1 MTTEQQYIA
10 SLDIEASY
18 NLAKQMEDYRTNP
31 VLGYR
36 PAGSKAEFET
46 GEMLKSYMED
56 LGLSN
61 VRKDEIKVDGWEF
74 EKAVLAYAD
83 AAGERQEVQL
93 GAYQTDF
100 VTKGAETFQV
110 VYVGKG
116 GEKDYADKD
125 VAGKIVLA
133 EINQRDEWWIN
144 FPVYQAHEKGAKA
157 LIAVQVGGYGQVD
170 EKALNAQD
178 IAGPPE
184 AAAFSMSFED
194 SEKLKACLDEKGEIT
209 VTLDASSRVMRDVST
224 YNILGEIPG
233 KCSDRM
239 ILLSAHYD
247 SYFSGF
253 QDDNT
258 AVALMFGI
266 AKSLLES
273 GYQPNNTIVFCAM
286 AAEEWGV
293 IDSDFDWSAGA
304 YEQIFTAHPEWV
316 GKTLAFIN
324 FELPAYEFDTYTT
337 TYSAPEMFAMLD
349 YFANDYAYSP
359 EPEGCFADG
368 VLTEGYQTYTYSDDF
383 SYYAAGVPSTVNGF
397 LLQKDMETV
406 FPFYIDY
413 YHTQYDTPDTYNEAV
428 MRFNIAY
435 YGALAMYIDQ
445 MPAADL
451 DFTAQTARLTAAMDK
466 DVMAQAGADV
476 EAYQAALA
484 ELDEAATAMR
494 AKVVEVNRAYEAA
507 REAGDEAAMAQ
518 LRETGRTLTSRNLE
532 AFRYAQK
539 HLLGLMYERPIV
551 PHEAPQ
557 ETITLCEAIIDCL
570 KDGDPATAVDEYAWT
585 VNNVLEWYA
594 MYFSPEVITVQ
605 DDMNWGA
612 DNQDNLY
619 WGTDINFDKADVD
632 AATRSLYVRYDDK
645 GGDFT
650 EEIAIYEKAI
660 ETEKAKLAA
669 KVQAE
674 AEAMAGLAELL
685 K

>member
-18 NLAKQMEDYRTNP
+18 NLAKQMEAYRTNP

-125 VAGKIVLA
+125 VTGKIVLA

-157 LIAVQVGGYGQVD
+157 LIAVQIGGYGQVD

-233 KCSDRM
+233 RRSDRM

-258 AVALMFGI
+258 AVAMMLGI
-266 AKSLLES
+266 ARAFIKM
-273 GYQPNNTIVFCAM
+273 GYQPENTWVFCAM
-286 AAEEWGV
+286 AAEEWG
-293 IDSDFDWSAGA
+293 IADSKYDWSTGA
-304 YEQIFTAHPEWV
+304 YAEVFNVHPEWA
-316 GKTLAFIN
+316 GKVIGDFN
-324 FELPAYEFDTYTT
+324 FELPALSNGNLDGIRCTYEYKDFFEDTLKALPALSPAYPEGVLV
-337 TYSAPEMFAMLD
+337 SAPIE
-349 YFANDYAYSP
+349 
-359 EPEGCFADG
+359 
-368 VLTEGYQTYTYSDDF
+368 TWSDDF
-383 SYYAAGVPSTVNGF
+383 SVAISGIPSMVNEFSAGSFMT
-397 LLQKDMETV
+397 TH
-406 FPFYIDY
+406 
-413 YHTQYDTPDTYNEAV
+413 YHSQYDSDAYYNEAAY
-428 MRFNIAY
+428 RFHHELYGLLLMHLDSQSVAPLNFAEVFEQASASLDVLMCQKSGSRVTALLNLLGQTEEVAEEVYDRIYDINEAGVDSEQCREAENI
-435 YGALAMYIDQ
+435 LLKVFKM
-445 MPAADL
+445 
-451 DFTAQTARLTAAMDK
+451 AQDKYVRLTWEDAVVFPQEAAQNNLRYLKKAIRALKRKIPDAEAAFEALYEIDNNAYAFQFSKQVYERFTDYVLDQNSDRLQWGRGRIVHHENLYDLVAQLMDK
-466 DVMAQAGADV
+466 YHQGATDFANEIAELENV
-476 EAYQAALA
+476 AKRQKAYLRDDIEYMLQSTEKMLLLLQAA
-484 ELDEAATAMR
+484 
-494 AKVVEVNRAYEAA
+494 N
-507 REAGDEAAMAQ
+507 
-518 LRETGRTLTSRNLE
+518 
-532 AFRYAQK
+532 
-539 HLLGLMYERPIV
+539 ERLKNI
-551 PHEAPQ
+551 Q
-557 ETITLCEAIIDCL
+557 E
-570 KDGDPATAVDEYAWT
+570 K
-585 VNNVLEWYA
+585 N
-594 MYFSPEVITVQ
+594 
-605 DDMNWGA
+605 
-612 DNQDNLY
+612 
-619 WGTDINFDKADVD
+619 
-632 AATRSLYVRYDDK
+632 
-645 GGDFT
+645 
-650 EEIAIYEKAI
+650 
-660 ETEKAKLAA
+660 
-669 KVQAE
+669 
-674 AEAMAGLAELL
+674 
-685 K
+685 

>member
-36 PAGSKAEFET
+36 PAGSKAEFEN

-125 VAGKIVLA
+125 VTGKIVLA

-157 LIAVQVGGYGQVD
+157 LIAVQIGGYGQVD

-233 KCSDRM
+233 RRSDRM

-258 AVALMFGI
+258 AVAMMLGI
-266 AKSLLES
+266 ARAFIKM
-273 GYQPNNTIVFCAM
+273 GYQPENTWVFCAM
-286 AAEEWGV
+286 AAEEWG
-293 IDSDFDWSAGA
+293 IADSKYDWSTGA
-304 YEQIFTAHPEWV
+304 YAEVFNVHPEWA
-316 GKTLAFIN
+316 GKVIGDFN
-324 FELPAYEFDTYTT
+324 FELPALSNGNLDGIRCTYEYKDFFEDTLKTLPALSLAYPEGVLV
-337 TYSAPEMFAMLD
+337 SAPIE
-349 YFANDYAYSP
+349 
-359 EPEGCFADG
+359 
-368 VLTEGYQTYTYSDDF
+368 TWSDDF
-383 SYYAAGVPSTVNGF
+383 SVAISGIPSMVNEFSAGSFMT
-397 LLQKDMETV
+397 TH
-406 FPFYIDY
+406 
-413 YHTQYDTPDTYNEAV
+413 YHSQYDSDAYYNEAAY
-428 MRFNIAY
+428 RFHHELYGLLLMHLDSQSVAPLNFAEVFEQASASLDVLMCQKSGSRVTALLNLLGQTEEVAEEVYDRIYDINEAGVDSEQCREAENI
-435 YGALAMYIDQ
+435 LLKVFKM
-445 MPAADL
+445 
-451 DFTAQTARLTAAMDK
+451 AQDKYVRLTWEDAVVFPQEAAQNNLRYLKKAIRALKRKIPDAEAAFEALYEIDNNAYAFQFSKQVYERFTDYVLDQNSDRLQWGRGRIVHHENLYDLVAQLMDK
-466 DVMAQAGADV
+466 YHQGATDFANEIAELENV
-476 EAYQAALA
+476 AKRQKAYLRDDIEYMLQSTEKMLLLLQAA
-484 ELDEAATAMR
+484 
-494 AKVVEVNRAYEAA
+494 N
-507 REAGDEAAMAQ
+507 
-518 LRETGRTLTSRNLE
+518 
-532 AFRYAQK
+532 
-539 HLLGLMYERPIV
+539 ERLKNI
-551 PHEAPQ
+551 Q
-557 ETITLCEAIIDCL
+557 E
-570 KDGDPATAVDEYAWT
+570 K
-585 VNNVLEWYA
+585 N
-594 MYFSPEVITVQ
+594 
-605 DDMNWGA
+605 
-612 DNQDNLY
+612 
-619 WGTDINFDKADVD
+619 
-632 AATRSLYVRYDDK
+632 
-645 GGDFT
+645 
-650 EEIAIYEKAI
+650 
-660 ETEKAKLAA
+660 
-669 KVQAE
+669 
-674 AEAMAGLAELL
+674 
-685 K
+685 

>member
-18 NLAKQMEDYRTNP
+18 NLAKQMEAYRTNP

-125 VAGKIVLA
+125 VTGKIVLA

-157 LIAVQVGGYGQVD
+157 LIAVQIGGYGQVD

-233 KCSDRM
+233 RRSDRM

-258 AVALMFGI
+258 AVAMMLGI
-266 AKSLLES
+266 ARAFIKM
-273 GYQPNNTIVFCAM
+273 GYQPENTWVFCAM
-286 AAEEWGV
+286 AAEEWG
-293 IDSDFDWSAGA
+293 IADSKYDWSTGA
-304 YEQIFTAHPEWV
+304 YAEVFNVHPEWA
-316 GKTLAFIN
+316 GKVIGDFN
-324 FELPAYEFDTYTT
+324 FELPALSNGNLDGIRCTYEYKDFFEDTLKILPALSPAYPEGVLV
-337 TYSAPEMFAMLD
+337 SAPIE
-349 YFANDYAYSP
+349 
-359 EPEGCFADG
+359 
-368 VLTEGYQTYTYSDDF
+368 TWSDDF
-383 SYYAAGVPSTVNGF
+383 SVAISGIPSMVNEFSAGSFMT
-397 LLQKDMETV
+397 TH
-406 FPFYIDY
+406 
-413 YHTQYDTPDTYNEAV
+413 YHSQYDSDAYYNEAAY
-428 MRFNIAY
+428 RFHHELYGLLLMHLDRQSVAPLNFAEVFEQASASLDVLMCQKSGSRVTALLNLLGQTEEVAEEVYDRIYDINEAGVDSEECREAENI
-435 YGALAMYIDQ
+435 LLKVFKM
-445 MPAADL
+445 
-451 DFTAQTARLTAAMDK
+451 AQDKYVRLTWEDAVVFPQEAAQNNLRYLKKAIRALKRKIPDAEAAFEALYEIDNNAYAFQFSKQVYERFTDYVLDQNSDRLQWGRGRIVHHENLYDLVAQLMDK
-466 DVMAQAGADV
+466 YHQGATDFANEIAELEKV
-476 EAYQAALA
+476 AKRQKAYLRDDIEYMLQSTEKMLLLLQAA
-484 ELDEAATAMR
+484 
-494 AKVVEVNRAYEAA
+494 N
-507 REAGDEAAMAQ
+507 
-518 LRETGRTLTSRNLE
+518 
-532 AFRYAQK
+532 
-539 HLLGLMYERPIV
+539 ERLKNI
-551 PHEAPQ
+551 Q
-557 ETITLCEAIIDCL
+557 E
-570 KDGDPATAVDEYAWT
+570 K
-585 VNNVLEWYA
+585 N
-594 MYFSPEVITVQ
+594 
-605 DDMNWGA
+605 
-612 DNQDNLY
+612 
-619 WGTDINFDKADVD
+619 
-632 AATRSLYVRYDDK
+632 
-645 GGDFT
+645 
-650 EEIAIYEKAI
+650 
-660 ETEKAKLAA
+660 
-669 KVQAE
+669 
-674 AEAMAGLAELL
+674 
-685 K
+685 

>member
-18 NLAKQMEDYRTNP
+18 NLAKQMEAYRTNP

-125 VAGKIVLA
+125 VTGKIVLA

-157 LIAVQVGGYGQVD
+157 LIAVQIGGYGQVD

-233 KCSDRM
+233 RRSDRM

-258 AVALMFGI
+258 AVAMMLGI
-266 AKSLLES
+266 ARAFIKM
-273 GYQPNNTIVFCAM
+273 GYQPENTWIFCAM
-286 AAEEWGV
+286 AAEEWG
-293 IDSDFDWSAGA
+293 IADSKYDWSTGA
-304 YEQIFTAHPEWV
+304 YAEVFNVHPEWA
-316 GKTLAFIN
+316 GKVIGDFN
-324 FELPAYEFDTYTT
+324 FELPALSNGNLDGIRCTYEYKDFFEDTLKTLPALSPAYPEGVLV
-337 TYSAPEMFAMLD
+337 SAPIE
-349 YFANDYAYSP
+349 
-359 EPEGCFADG
+359 
-368 VLTEGYQTYTYSDDF
+368 TWSDDF
-383 SYYAAGVPSTVNGF
+383 SVAISGIPSMVNEFSAGSFMT
-397 LLQKDMETV
+397 TH
-406 FPFYIDY
+406 
-413 YHTQYDTPDTYNEAV
+413 YHSQYDSDAYYNEAAY
-428 MRFNIAY
+428 RFHHELYGLLLMHLDRQSVAPLNFAEVFEQASASLDVLMCQKSGSRVTALLNLLGQTEEVAEEVYDRIYDINEAGVDSEQCREAENI
-435 YGALAMYIDQ
+435 LLKVFKM
-445 MPAADL
+445 
-451 DFTAQTARLTAAMDK
+451 AQDKYVRLTWEDAVVFPQEAAQNNLRYLKKAIRALKRKIPDAEAAFEALYEIDNNAYAFQFSKQVYERFTDYVLDQNSDRLQWGRGRIVHHENLYDLVAQLMDK
-466 DVMAQAGADV
+466 YHQGATDFANEIAELENV
-476 EAYQAALA
+476 AKRQKAYLRDDIEYMLQSTEKMLLLLQAA
-484 ELDEAATAMR
+484 
-494 AKVVEVNRAYEAA
+494 N
-507 REAGDEAAMAQ
+507 
-518 LRETGRTLTSRNLE
+518 
-532 AFRYAQK
+532 
-539 HLLGLMYERPIV
+539 ERLKNI
-551 PHEAPQ
+551 Q
-557 ETITLCEAIIDCL
+557 E
-570 KDGDPATAVDEYAWT
+570 K
-585 VNNVLEWYA
+585 N
-594 MYFSPEVITVQ
+594 
-605 DDMNWGA
+605 
-612 DNQDNLY
+612 
-619 WGTDINFDKADVD
+619 
-632 AATRSLYVRYDDK
+632 
-645 GGDFT
+645 
-650 EEIAIYEKAI
+650 
-660 ETEKAKLAA
+660 
-669 KVQAE
+669 
-674 AEAMAGLAELL
+674 
-685 K
+685 

>member
-18 NLAKQMEDYRTNP
+18 NLAKQMEAYRTNP

-125 VAGKIVLA
+125 VTGKIVLA

-157 LIAVQVGGYGQVD
+157 LIAVQIGGYGQVD

-233 KCSDRM
+233 RRSDRM

-258 AVALMFGI
+258 AVAMMLGI
-266 AKSLLES
+266 ARAFIKM
-273 GYQPNNTIVFCAM
+273 GYQPENTWVFCAM
-286 AAEEWGV
+286 AAEEWG
-293 IDSDFDWSAGA
+293 IADSKYDWSTGA
-304 YEQIFTAHPEWV
+304 YAEVFNVHPEWA
-316 GKTLAFIN
+316 GKVIGDFN
-324 FELPAYEFDTYTT
+324 FELPALSNGNLDGIRCTYEYKDFFEDTLKTLPALSPAYPEGVLV
-337 TYSAPEMFAMLD
+337 SAPIE
-349 YFANDYAYSP
+349 
-359 EPEGCFADG
+359 
-368 VLTEGYQTYTYSDDF
+368 TWSDDF
-383 SYYAAGVPSTVNGF
+383 SVAISGIPSMVNEFSAGSFMT
-397 LLQKDMETV
+397 TH
-406 FPFYIDY
+406 
-413 YHTQYDTPDTYNEAV
+413 YHSQYDSDAYYNEAAY
-428 MRFNIAY
+428 RFHHELYGLLLMHLDRQSVAPLNFAEVFEQASASLDVLMCQKSGSRVTALLNLLGQTEEVSEEVYDRIYDINEAGVDSEQCREAENI
-435 YGALAMYIDQ
+435 LLKVFKM
-445 MPAADL
+445 
-451 DFTAQTARLTAAMDK
+451 AQDKYVRLTWEDAVVFPQEAAQNNLRYLKKAIRALKRKIPDAEAAFEALYEIDNNAYAFQFSKQVYERFTDYVLDQNSDRLQWGRGRIVHHENLYDLVAQLMDK
-466 DVMAQAGADV
+466 YHQGATDFANEIAELEKV
-476 EAYQAALA
+476 AKRQKAYLRDDIEYMLQSTEKMLLLLQAA
-484 ELDEAATAMR
+484 
-494 AKVVEVNRAYEAA
+494 N
-507 REAGDEAAMAQ
+507 
-518 LRETGRTLTSRNLE
+518 
-532 AFRYAQK
+532 
-539 HLLGLMYERPIV
+539 ERLKNI
-551 PHEAPQ
+551 Q
-557 ETITLCEAIIDCL
+557 E
-570 KDGDPATAVDEYAWT
+570 K
-585 VNNVLEWYA
+585 N
-594 MYFSPEVITVQ
+594 
-605 DDMNWGA
+605 
-612 DNQDNLY
+612 
-619 WGTDINFDKADVD
+619 
-632 AATRSLYVRYDDK
+632 
-645 GGDFT
+645 
-650 EEIAIYEKAI
+650 
-660 ETEKAKLAA
+660 
-669 KVQAE
+669 
-674 AEAMAGLAELL
+674 
-685 K
+685 

>member
-1 MTTEQQYIA
+1 MTIEQQYIA

-18 NLAKQMEDYRTNP
+18 NLAKQMEAYRTNP

-125 VAGKIVLA
+125 VTGKIVLA

-157 LIAVQVGGYGQVD
+157 LIAVQIGGYGQVD

-233 KCSDRM
+233 RRSDRM

-258 AVALMFGI
+258 AVAMMLGI
-266 AKSLLES
+266 ARAFIKM
-273 GYQPNNTIVFCAM
+273 GYQPENTWVFCAM
-286 AAEEWGV
+286 AAEEWG
-293 IDSDFDWSAGA
+293 IADSKYDWSTGA
-304 YEQIFTAHPEWV
+304 YAEVFNVHPEWA
-316 GKTLAFIN
+316 GKVIGDFN
-324 FELPAYEFDTYTT
+324 FELPALSNGNLDGIRCTYEYKDFFEDTLKTLPALSPAYPEGVLV
-337 TYSAPEMFAMLD
+337 SAPIE
-349 YFANDYAYSP
+349 
-359 EPEGCFADG
+359 
-368 VLTEGYQTYTYSDDF
+368 TWSDDF
-383 SYYAAGVPSTVNGF
+383 SVAISGIPSMVNEFSAGSFMT
-397 LLQKDMETV
+397 TH
-406 FPFYIDY
+406 
-413 YHTQYDTPDTYNEAV
+413 YHSQYDSDAYYNEAAY
-428 MRFNIAY
+428 RFHHELYGLLLMHLDSQSVAPLNFAEVFEQASASLDVLMCQKSGSRVTALLNLLGQTEEVAEEVYDRIYDINEAGVDSEQCREAENI
-435 YGALAMYIDQ
+435 LLKVFKM
-445 MPAADL
+445 
-451 DFTAQTARLTAAMDK
+451 AQDKYVRLTWEDAVVFPQEAAQNNLRYLKKAIRALKRKIPDAEAAFEALYEIDNNAYAFQFSKQVYERFTDYVLDQNSDRLQWGRGRIVHHENLYDLVAQLMDK
-466 DVMAQAGADV
+466 YHQGATDFSDEIV
-476 EAYQAALA
+476 ELEKVAKRQKAYLRDDIEYMLQSTEKMLLLLQAA
-484 ELDEAATAMR
+484 
-494 AKVVEVNRAYEAA
+494 N
-507 REAGDEAAMAQ
+507 
-518 LRETGRTLTSRNLE
+518 
-532 AFRYAQK
+532 
-539 HLLGLMYERPIV
+539 ERLKNI
-551 PHEAPQ
+551 Q
-557 ETITLCEAIIDCL
+557 E
-570 KDGDPATAVDEYAWT
+570 K
-585 VNNVLEWYA
+585 N
-594 MYFSPEVITVQ
+594 
-605 DDMNWGA
+605 
-612 DNQDNLY
+612 
-619 WGTDINFDKADVD
+619 
-632 AATRSLYVRYDDK
+632 
-645 GGDFT
+645 
-650 EEIAIYEKAI
+650 
-660 ETEKAKLAA
+660 
-669 KVQAE
+669 
-674 AEAMAGLAELL
+674 
-685 K
+685 

>member
-1 MTTEQQYIA
+1 MTTEQQYIE

-18 NLAKQMEDYRTNP
+18 NLAKKMEAYRTNP

-125 VAGKIVLA
+125 VTGKIVLA

-157 LIAVQVGGYGQVD
+157 LIAVQIGGYGQVD

-233 KCSDRM
+233 RRSDRM

-258 AVALMFGI
+258 AVAMMLGI
-266 AKSLLES
+266 ARAFIKM
-273 GYQPNNTIVFCAM
+273 GYQPENTWVFCAM
-286 AAEEWGV
+286 AAEEWG
-293 IDSDFDWSAGA
+293 IADSKYDWSTGA
-304 YEQIFTAHPEWV
+304 YAEVFNVHPEWA
-316 GKTLAFIN
+316 GKVIGDFN
-324 FELPAYEFDTYTT
+324 FELPALSNGNLDGIRCTYEYKDFFEDTLKTLPALSPAYPEGVLV
-337 TYSAPEMFAMLD
+337 SAPIE
-349 YFANDYAYSP
+349 
-359 EPEGCFADG
+359 
-368 VLTEGYQTYTYSDDF
+368 TWSDDF
-383 SYYAAGVPSTVNGF
+383 SVAISGIPSMVNEFSAGSFMT
-397 LLQKDMETV
+397 TH
-406 FPFYIDY
+406 
-413 YHTQYDTPDTYNEAV
+413 YHSQYDSDAYYNEAAY
-428 MRFNIAY
+428 RFHHELYGLLLMHLDSQSVAPLNFAEVFEQASASLDVLMCQKSGSRVTALLNLLGQTEEVAEEVYDRIYDINEAGVDSEQCREAENI
-435 YGALAMYIDQ
+435 LLKVFKM
-445 MPAADL
+445 
-451 DFTAQTARLTAAMDK
+451 AQDKYVRLTWEDAVVFPQEAAQNNLRYLKKAIRALKRKIPDAEAAFEALYEIDNNAYAFQFSKQVYERFTDYVLDQNSDRLQWGRGRIVHHENLYDLVAQLMDK
-466 DVMAQAGADV
+466 YHQGATDFANEIAELEKV
-476 EAYQAALA
+476 AKRQKAYLRDDIEYMLQSTEKMLLLLQAA
-484 ELDEAATAMR
+484 
-494 AKVVEVNRAYEAA
+494 N
-507 REAGDEAAMAQ
+507 
-518 LRETGRTLTSRNLE
+518 GRLKN
-532 AFRYAQK
+532 
-539 HLLGLMYERPIV
+539 I
-551 PHEAPQ
+551 Q
-557 ETITLCEAIIDCL
+557 E
-570 KDGDPATAVDEYAWT
+570 K
-585 VNNVLEWYA
+585 N
-594 MYFSPEVITVQ
+594 
-605 DDMNWGA
+605 
-612 DNQDNLY
+612 
-619 WGTDINFDKADVD
+619 
-632 AATRSLYVRYDDK
+632 
-645 GGDFT
+645 
-650 EEIAIYEKAI
+650 
-660 ETEKAKLAA
+660 
-669 KVQAE
+669 
-674 AEAMAGLAELL
+674 
-685 K
+685 

>member
-18 NLAKQMEDYRTNP
+18 NLAKQMEAYRTNP

-125 VAGKIVLA
+125 VTGKIVLA

-157 LIAVQVGGYGQVD
+157 LIAVQIGGYGQVD

-233 KCSDRM
+233 RRSDRM

-258 AVALMFGI
+258 AVAMMLGI
-266 AKSLLES
+266 ARAFIKM
-273 GYQPNNTIVFCAM
+273 GYQPENTWVFCAM
-286 AAEEWGV
+286 AAEEWG
-293 IDSDFDWSAGA
+293 IADSKYDWSTGA
-304 YEQIFTAHPEWV
+304 YAEVFNVHPEWA
-316 GKTLAFIN
+316 GKVIGDFN
-324 FELPAYEFDTYTT
+324 FELPALSNGNLDGIRCTYEYKDFFEDTLKTLPALSPAYPEGVLV
-337 TYSAPEMFAMLD
+337 SAPIE
-349 YFANDYAYSP
+349 
-359 EPEGCFADG
+359 
-368 VLTEGYQTYTYSDDF
+368 TWSDDF
-383 SYYAAGVPSTVNGF
+383 SVAISGIPSMVNEFSAGSFMT
-397 LLQKDMETV
+397 TH
-406 FPFYIDY
+406 
-413 YHTQYDTPDTYNEAV
+413 YHSQYDSDAYYNEAAY
-428 MRFNIAY
+428 RFHHELYGLLLMHLDSQSVAPLNFAEVFEQASASLDVLMCQKSGSRVTALLNLLGQTEEVAEEVYDRIYDINEAGVDSEQCREAENI
-435 YGALAMYIDQ
+435 LLKVFKM
-445 MPAADL
+445 
-451 DFTAQTARLTAAMDK
+451 AQDKYVRLTWEDAVVFPQEAAQNNLRYLKKAIRALKRKIPDAEAAFEALYEIDNNAYAFQFSKQVYERFTDYVLDQNSDRLQWGRGRIVHHENLYDLVAQLMDK
-466 DVMAQAGADV
+466 YHQGATDFANEIAELEKV
-476 EAYQAALA
+476 AKRQKAYLRDDIEYMLQSTEKMLLLLQAANERL
-484 ELDEAATAMR
+484 
-494 AKVVEVNRAYEAA
+494 KNI
-507 REAGDEAAMAQ
+507 
-518 LRETGRTLTSRNLE
+518 
-532 AFRYAQK
+532 QK
-539 HLLGLMYERPIV
+539 
-551 PHEAPQ
+551 
-557 ETITLCEAIIDCL
+557 
-570 KDGDPATAVDEYAWT
+570 K
-585 VNNVLEWYA
+585 N
-594 MYFSPEVITVQ
+594 
-605 DDMNWGA
+605 
-612 DNQDNLY
+612 
-619 WGTDINFDKADVD
+619 
-632 AATRSLYVRYDDK
+632 
-645 GGDFT
+645 
-650 EEIAIYEKAI
+650 
-660 ETEKAKLAA
+660 
-669 KVQAE
+669 
-674 AEAMAGLAELL
+674 
-685 K
+685 

>member
-18 NLAKQMEDYRTNP
+18 NLAKQMEAYRTNP

-125 VAGKIVLA
+125 VTGKIVLA

-157 LIAVQVGGYGQVD
+157 LIAVQIGGYGQVD

-233 KCSDRM
+233 RRSDRM

-258 AVALMFGI
+258 AVAMMLGI
-266 AKSLLES
+266 ARAFIKM
-273 GYQPNNTIVFCAM
+273 GYQPENTWVFCAM
-286 AAEEWGV
+286 AAEEWG
-293 IDSDFDWSAGA
+293 IADSKYDWSTGA
-304 YEQIFTAHPEWV
+304 YAEVFNVHPEWA
-316 GKTLAFIN
+316 GKVIGDFN
-324 FELPAYEFDTYTT
+324 FELPALSNGNLDGIRCTYEYKDFFEDTLKTLPALSPAYPEGVLV
-337 TYSAPEMFAMLD
+337 SAPIE
-349 YFANDYAYSP
+349 
-359 EPEGCFADG
+359 
-368 VLTEGYQTYTYSDDF
+368 TWSDDF
-383 SYYAAGVPSTVNGF
+383 SVAISGIPSMVNEFSAGSFMT
-397 LLQKDMETV
+397 TH
-406 FPFYIDY
+406 
-413 YHTQYDTPDTYNEAV
+413 YHSQYDSDAYYNEAAY
-428 MRFNIAY
+428 RFHHELYGLLLMHLDRQSVAPLNFAEVFEQASASLDVLMCQKSGSRVTALLNLLGQTEEVAEEVYDRIYDINEAGVDSEQCREAENILLKVFKMAQDKYVRLTWEDAVVFPQEAAQNNLRYLKKAIRALKRKIPDAEAAFEALYEIDNNAY
-435 YGALAMYIDQ
+435 AFQFSKQVYERFTDYVLDQNSDRLQWGRGRIVHHENLYDLVAQLMDKYHQGAT
-445 MPAADL
+445 
-451 DFTAQTARLTAAMDK
+451 DFANEIAELEKVAKRQKAYLRDDIEYMLQSTQKMLLLLQTANERLK
-466 DVMAQAGADV
+466 
-476 EAYQAALA
+476 
-484 ELDEAATAMR
+484 
-494 AKVVEVNRAYEAA
+494 N
-507 REAGDEAAMAQ
+507 
-518 LRETGRTLTSRNLE
+518 
-532 AFRYAQK
+532 
-539 HLLGLMYERPIV
+539 I
-551 PHEAPQ
+551 Q
-557 ETITLCEAIIDCL
+557 E
-570 KDGDPATAVDEYAWT
+570 K
-585 VNNVLEWYA
+585 N
-594 MYFSPEVITVQ
+594 
-605 DDMNWGA
+605 
-612 DNQDNLY
+612 
-619 WGTDINFDKADVD
+619 
-632 AATRSLYVRYDDK
+632 
-645 GGDFT
+645 
-650 EEIAIYEKAI
+650 
-660 ETEKAKLAA
+660 
-669 KVQAE
+669 
-674 AEAMAGLAELL
+674 
-685 K
+685 

>member
-18 NLAKQMEDYRTNP
+18 NLAKQMEAYRTNP

-83 AAGERQEVQL
+83 AAGARQEVQL

-125 VAGKIVLA
+125 VTGKIVLA

-157 LIAVQVGGYGQVD
+157 LIAVQIGGYGQVD

-233 KCSDRM
+233 RRSDRM

-258 AVALMFGI
+258 AVAMMLGI
-266 AKSLLES
+266 ARAFIKM
-273 GYQPNNTIVFCAM
+273 GYQPENTWVFCAM
-286 AAEEWGV
+286 AAEEWG
-293 IDSDFDWSAGA
+293 IADSKYDWSTGA
-304 YEQIFTAHPEWV
+304 YAEVFNVHPEWA
-316 GKTLAFIN
+316 GKVIGDFN
-324 FELPAYEFDTYTT
+324 FELPALSNGNLDGIRCTYEYKDFFEDTLKTLPALSPAYPEGVLV
-337 TYSAPEMFAMLD
+337 SAPIE
-349 YFANDYAYSP
+349 
-359 EPEGCFADG
+359 
-368 VLTEGYQTYTYSDDF
+368 TWSDDF
-383 SYYAAGVPSTVNGF
+383 SVAISGIPSMVNEFSAGSFMT
-397 LLQKDMETV
+397 TH
-406 FPFYIDY
+406 
-413 YHTQYDTPDTYNEAV
+413 YHSQYDSDAYYNEAAY
-428 MRFNIAY
+428 RFHHELYGLLLMHLDSQSVAPLNFAEVFEQASASLDVLMCQKSGSRVTALLNLLGQTEEVAEEVYDRIYDINEAGVDSEQCREAENI
-435 YGALAMYIDQ
+435 LLKVFKM
-445 MPAADL
+445 
-451 DFTAQTARLTAAMDK
+451 AQDKYVRLTWEDAVVFPQEAAQNNLRYLKKAIRALKRKIPDAEAAFEALYEIDNNAYAFQFSKQVYERFTDYVLDQNSDRLQWGRGRIVHHENLYDLVAQLMDK
-466 DVMAQAGADV
+466 YHQGATDFANEIAELEKV
-476 EAYQAALA
+476 AKRQKAYLRDDIEYMLQSTEKMLLLLQAA
-484 ELDEAATAMR
+484 
-494 AKVVEVNRAYEAA
+494 N
-507 REAGDEAAMAQ
+507 
-518 LRETGRTLTSRNLE
+518 
-532 AFRYAQK
+532 
-539 HLLGLMYERPIV
+539 ERLKNI
-551 PHEAPQ
+551 Q
-557 ETITLCEAIIDCL
+557 E
-570 KDGDPATAVDEYAWT
+570 K
-585 VNNVLEWYA
+585 N
-594 MYFSPEVITVQ
+594 
-605 DDMNWGA
+605 
-612 DNQDNLY
+612 
-619 WGTDINFDKADVD
+619 
-632 AATRSLYVRYDDK
+632 
-645 GGDFT
+645 
-650 EEIAIYEKAI
+650 
-660 ETEKAKLAA
+660 
-669 KVQAE
+669 
-674 AEAMAGLAELL
+674 
-685 K
+685 

>member
-18 NLAKQMEDYRTNP
+18 NLAKQMEAYRTNP

-125 VAGKIVLA
+125 VTGKIVLA

-157 LIAVQVGGYGQVD
+157 LIAVQIGGYGQVD

-233 KCSDRM
+233 RRSDRM

-258 AVALMFGI
+258 AVAMMLGI
-266 AKSLLES
+266 ARAFIKM
-273 GYQPNNTIVFCAM
+273 GYQPENTWVFCAM
-286 AAEEWGV
+286 AAEEWG
-293 IDSDFDWSAGA
+293 IADSKYDWSTGA
-304 YEQIFTAHPEWV
+304 YAEVFNVHPEWA
-316 GKTLAFIN
+316 GKVIGDFN
-324 FELPAYEFDTYTT
+324 FELPALSNGNLDGIRCTYEYKDFFEDTLKTLPALSPAYPEGVLV
-337 TYSAPEMFAMLD
+337 SAPIE
-349 YFANDYAYSP
+349 
-359 EPEGCFADG
+359 
-368 VLTEGYQTYTYSDDF
+368 TWSDDF
-383 SYYAAGVPSTVNGF
+383 SVAISGIPSMVNEFSAGSFMSTH
-397 LLQKDMETV
+397 
-406 FPFYIDY
+406 
-413 YHTQYDTPDTYNEAV
+413 YHSQYDSDAYYNEAAY
-428 MRFNIAY
+428 RFHHELYGLLLMHLDSQSVAPLNFAEVFEQASASLDVLMCQKSGSRVTALLNLLGQTEEVAEEVYDRIYDINEAGVDSEQCREAENI
-435 YGALAMYIDQ
+435 LLKVFKM
-445 MPAADL
+445 
-451 DFTAQTARLTAAMDK
+451 AQDKYVRLTWEDAVVFPQEAAQNNLRYLKKAIRALKRKIPDAEAAFEALYEIDNNAYAFQFSKQVYERFTDYVLDQNSDRLQWGRGRIVHHENLYDLVAQLMDK
-466 DVMAQAGADV
+466 YHQGATDFANEIAELEKV
-476 EAYQAALA
+476 AKRQKAYLRDDIEYMLQSTEKMLLLLQAA
-484 ELDEAATAMR
+484 
-494 AKVVEVNRAYEAA
+494 N
-507 REAGDEAAMAQ
+507 
-518 LRETGRTLTSRNLE
+518 
-532 AFRYAQK
+532 
-539 HLLGLMYERPIV
+539 ERLKNI
-551 PHEAPQ
+551 Q
-557 ETITLCEAIIDCL
+557 E
-570 KDGDPATAVDEYAWT
+570 K
-585 VNNVLEWYA
+585 N
-594 MYFSPEVITVQ
+594 
-605 DDMNWGA
+605 
-612 DNQDNLY
+612 
-619 WGTDINFDKADVD
+619 
-632 AATRSLYVRYDDK
+632 
-645 GGDFT
+645 
-650 EEIAIYEKAI
+650 
-660 ETEKAKLAA
+660 
-669 KVQAE
+669 
-674 AEAMAGLAELL
+674 
-685 K
+685 

>member
-18 NLAKQMEDYRTNP
+18 NLAKQMEAYRTNP

-125 VAGKIVLA
+125 VTGKIVLA

-157 LIAVQVGGYGQVD
+157 LIAVQIGGYGQVD

-233 KCSDRM
+233 RRSDRM

-258 AVALMFGI
+258 AVAMMLGI
-266 AKSLLES
+266 ARAFIKM
-273 GYQPNNTIVFCAM
+273 GYQPENTWVFCAM
-286 AAEEWGV
+286 AAEEWG
-293 IDSDFDWSAGA
+293 IADSKYDWSTGA
-304 YEQIFTAHPEWV
+304 YAEVFNVHPEWA
-316 GKTLAFIN
+316 GKVIGDFN
-324 FELPAYEFDTYTT
+324 FELPALSNGNLDGIRCTYEYKDFFEDTLKALPALSPAYPEGVLV
-337 TYSAPEMFAMLD
+337 SAPIE
-349 YFANDYAYSP
+349 
-359 EPEGCFADG
+359 
-368 VLTEGYQTYTYSDDF
+368 TWSDDF
-383 SYYAAGVPSTVNGF
+383 SVAISGIPSMVNEFSAGSFMT
-397 LLQKDMETV
+397 TH
-406 FPFYIDY
+406 
-413 YHTQYDTPDTYNEAV
+413 YHSQYDSDAYYNEAAY
-428 MRFNIAY
+428 RFHHELYGLLLMHLDRQSVAPLNFAEVFEQASASLDVLMCQKSGSRVTALLNLLGQTEEVAEEFYDRIYDINEAGVDSEQCREAENI
-435 YGALAMYIDQ
+435 LLKVFKM
-445 MPAADL
+445 
-451 DFTAQTARLTAAMDK
+451 AQDKYVRLTWEDAVVFPQEAAQNNLRYLKKAIRALKRKTPDAEAAFEALYEIDNNAYAFQFSKQVYERFTDYVLDQNSDRLQWGRGRIVHHENLYDLVAQLMDKYHQGAMDF
-466 DVMAQAGADV
+466 AN
-476 EAYQAALA
+476 EIA
-484 ELDEAATAMR
+484 ELER
-494 AKVVEVNRAYEAA
+494 VVERQKDY
-507 REAGDEAAMAQ
+507 
-518 LRETGRTLTSRNLE
+518 LRDD
-532 AFRYAQK
+532 
-539 HLLGLMYERPIV
+539 I
-551 PHEAPQ
+551 
-557 ETITLCEAIIDCL
+557 
-570 KDGDPATAVDEYAWT
+570 EYM
-585 VNNVLEWYA
+585 LQ
-594 MYFSPEVITVQ
+594 S
-605 DDMNWGA
+605 
-612 DNQDNLY
+612 
-619 WGTDINFDKADVD
+619 
-632 AATRSLYVRYDDK
+632 
-645 GGDFT
+645 
-650 EEIAIYEKAI
+650 
-660 ETEKAKLAA
+660 TEK
-669 KVQAE
+669 
-674 AEAMAGLAELL
+674 MLL
-685 K
+685 LLQSANEQLKNIQEKN

>member
-18 NLAKQMEDYRTNP
+18 NLAKQMEAYRTNP

-125 VAGKIVLA
+125 VTGKIVLA

-157 LIAVQVGGYGQVD
+157 LIAVQIGGYGQVD

-224 YNILGEIPG
+224 YNSLGEIPG
-233 KCSDRM
+233 RRSDRM

-258 AVALMFGI
+258 AVAMMLGI
-266 AKSLLES
+266 ARAFIKM
-273 GYQPNNTIVFCAM
+273 GYQPENTWVFCAM
-286 AAEEWGV
+286 AAEEWG
-293 IDSDFDWSAGA
+293 IADSKYDWSTGA
-304 YEQIFTAHPEWV
+304 YAEVFNVHPEWA
-316 GKTLAFIN
+316 GKVIGDFN
-324 FELPAYEFDTYTT
+324 FELPALSNGNLDGIRCTYEYKDFFEDTLKTLPALSPAYPEGVLV
-337 TYSAPEMFAMLD
+337 SAPIE
-349 YFANDYAYSP
+349 
-359 EPEGCFADG
+359 
-368 VLTEGYQTYTYSDDF
+368 TWSDDF
-383 SYYAAGVPSTVNGF
+383 SVAISGIPSMVNEFSAGSFMT
-397 LLQKDMETV
+397 TH
-406 FPFYIDY
+406 
-413 YHTQYDTPDTYNEAV
+413 YHSQYDSDAYYNEAAY
-428 MRFNIAY
+428 RFHHELYGLLLMHLDSQSVAPLNFAEVFEQASASLDVLMCQKSGSRVTALLNLLGQTEEVAEEVYDRIYDINEAGVDSEQCREAENI
-435 YGALAMYIDQ
+435 LLKVFKM
-445 MPAADL
+445 
-451 DFTAQTARLTAAMDK
+451 AQDKYVRLTWEDAVVFPQEAAQNNLRYLKKAIRALKRKIPDAEAAFEALYEIDNNAYAFQFSKQVYERFTDYVLDQNSDRLQWGRGRIVHHENLYDLVAQLMDK
-466 DVMAQAGADV
+466 YHQGATDFANEIAELEKV
-476 EAYQAALA
+476 AKRQKAYLRDDIEYMLQSTEKMLLLLQAA
-484 ELDEAATAMR
+484 
-494 AKVVEVNRAYEAA
+494 N
-507 REAGDEAAMAQ
+507 
-518 LRETGRTLTSRNLE
+518 
-532 AFRYAQK
+532 
-539 HLLGLMYERPIV
+539 ERLKNI
-551 PHEAPQ
+551 Q
-557 ETITLCEAIIDCL
+557 E
-570 KDGDPATAVDEYAWT
+570 K
-585 VNNVLEWYA
+585 N
-594 MYFSPEVITVQ
+594 
-605 DDMNWGA
+605 
-612 DNQDNLY
+612 
-619 WGTDINFDKADVD
+619 
-632 AATRSLYVRYDDK
+632 
-645 GGDFT
+645 
-650 EEIAIYEKAI
+650 
-660 ETEKAKLAA
+660 
-669 KVQAE
+669 
-674 AEAMAGLAELL
+674 
-685 K
+685 

>member
-10 SLDIEASY
+10 SLDIKASY
-18 NLAKQMEDYRTNP
+18 NLAKQMEAYRTNP

-125 VAGKIVLA
+125 VTGKIVLA

-157 LIAVQVGGYGQVD
+157 LIAVQIGGYGQVD

-209 VTLDASSRVMRDVST
+209 VTLDVSSRVMRDVST

-233 KCSDRM
+233 RRSDRM

-258 AVALMFGI
+258 AVAMMLGI
-266 AKSLLES
+266 ARAFIKM
-273 GYQPNNTIVFCAM
+273 GYQPENTWVFCAM
-286 AAEEWGV
+286 AAEEWG
-293 IDSDFDWSAGA
+293 IADSKYDWSTGA
-304 YEQIFTAHPEWV
+304 YAEVFNVHPEWA
-316 GKTLAFIN
+316 GKVIGDFN
-324 FELPAYEFDTYTT
+324 FELPALSNGNLDGIRCTYEYKDFFEDTLKTLPALSPAYPEGVLV
-337 TYSAPEMFAMLD
+337 SAPIE
-349 YFANDYAYSP
+349 
-359 EPEGCFADG
+359 
-368 VLTEGYQTYTYSDDF
+368 TWSDDF
-383 SYYAAGVPSTVNGF
+383 SVAISGIPSMVNEFSAGSFMT
-397 LLQKDMETV
+397 TH
-406 FPFYIDY
+406 
-413 YHTQYDTPDTYNEAV
+413 YHSQYDSDAYYNEAAY
-428 MRFNIAY
+428 RFHHELYGLLLMHLDRQSVAPLNFAEVFEQASASLDVLMCQKSGSRVTALLNLLGQTEEVAEEVYDRIYDINEAGVDSEQCREAENI
-435 YGALAMYIDQ
+435 LLKVFKM
-445 MPAADL
+445 
-451 DFTAQTARLTAAMDK
+451 AQDKYVRLTGEDAVVFPQEAAQNNLRYLKKAIRALKRKTPDAEAAFEALYEIDNNAYAFQFSKQVYERFTDYVLDQNSDRLQWGRGRIVHHENLYDLVAQLMNKYHQGAMDF
-466 DVMAQAGADV
+466 AN
-476 EAYQAALA
+476 EIA
-484 ELDEAATAMR
+484 ELER
-494 AKVVEVNRAYEAA
+494 VVERQKDY
-507 REAGDEAAMAQ
+507 
-518 LRETGRTLTSRNLE
+518 LRDD
-532 AFRYAQK
+532 
-539 HLLGLMYERPIV
+539 I
-551 PHEAPQ
+551 
-557 ETITLCEAIIDCL
+557 
-570 KDGDPATAVDEYAWT
+570 EY
-585 VNNVLEWYA
+585 
-594 MYFSPEVITVQ
+594 MMQS
-605 DDMNWGA
+605 
-612 DNQDNLY
+612 
-619 WGTDINFDKADVD
+619 
-632 AATRSLYVRYDDK
+632 
-645 GGDFT
+645 
-650 EEIAIYEKAI
+650 
-660 ETEKAKLAA
+660 TEK
-669 KVQAE
+669 
-674 AEAMAGLAELL
+674 MLL
-685 K
+685 LLQSANERLKNIQEKN

>member
-18 NLAKQMEDYRTNP
+18 NLAKQMEAYRTNP

-125 VAGKIVLA
+125 VTGKIVLA

-157 LIAVQVGGYGQVD
+157 LIAVQIGGYGQVD

-224 YNILGEIPG
+224 YNILGEIQG
-233 KCSDRM
+233 RRSDRM

-258 AVALMFGI
+258 AVAMMLGI
-266 AKSLLES
+266 ARAFIKM
-273 GYQPNNTIVFCAM
+273 GYQPENTWVFCAM
-286 AAEEWGV
+286 AAEEWG
-293 IDSDFDWSAGA
+293 IADSKYDWSTGA
-304 YEQIFTAHPEWV
+304 YAEVFNVHPEWA
-316 GKTLAFIN
+316 GKVIGDFN
-324 FELPAYEFDTYTT
+324 FELPALSNGNLDGIRCTYEYKDFFEDTLKTLPAL
-337 TYSAPEMFAMLD
+337 SP
-349 YFANDYAYSP
+349 AY
-359 EPEGCFADG
+359 PEG
-368 VLTEGYQTYTYSDDF
+368 VLVSVPIETWSDDF
-383 SYYAAGVPSTVNGF
+383 SVAISGIPSMVNEFSAGSFMT
-397 LLQKDMETV
+397 TH
-406 FPFYIDY
+406 
-413 YHTQYDTPDTYNEAV
+413 YHSQYDSDAYYNEAAY
-428 MRFNIAY
+428 RFHHELYGLLLMHLDRQSVAPLNFAEVFEQASASLDVLMCQKSGSRVTALLNLLGQTEEVAEEVYDRIYDINEAGVDSEQCREAENI
-435 YGALAMYIDQ
+435 LLKVFKM
-445 MPAADL
+445 
-451 DFTAQTARLTAAMDK
+451 AQDKYVRLTWEDAVVFPQEAAQNNLRYLKKAIRALKRKTPDAEAAFEALYEIDNNAYAFQFSKQVYERFTDYVLDQNSDRLQWGRGRIVHHENLYDLVAQLMDK
-466 DVMAQAGADV
+466 YHQGATDFANEIAELERV
-476 EAYQAALA
+476 AKRQKAYLRDDIEYMLQSTEKMLLLLQAA
-484 ELDEAATAMR
+484 
-494 AKVVEVNRAYEAA
+494 N
-507 REAGDEAAMAQ
+507 
-518 LRETGRTLTSRNLE
+518 
-532 AFRYAQK
+532 
-539 HLLGLMYERPIV
+539 ERLKNI
-551 PHEAPQ
+551 Q
-557 ETITLCEAIIDCL
+557 E
-570 KDGDPATAVDEYAWT
+570 K
-585 VNNVLEWYA
+585 N
-594 MYFSPEVITVQ
+594 
-605 DDMNWGA
+605 
-612 DNQDNLY
+612 
-619 WGTDINFDKADVD
+619 
-632 AATRSLYVRYDDK
+632 
-645 GGDFT
+645 
-650 EEIAIYEKAI
+650 
-660 ETEKAKLAA
+660 
-669 KVQAE
+669 
-674 AEAMAGLAELL
+674 
-685 K
+685 

>member
-1 MTTEQQYIA
+1 MTTEQQYIE

-18 NLAKQMEDYRTNP
+18 NLAKKMEAYRTNP

-125 VAGKIVLA
+125 VTGKIVLA

-157 LIAVQVGGYGQVD
+157 LIAVQIGGYGQVD

-233 KCSDRM
+233 RRSDRM

-258 AVALMFGI
+258 AVAMMLGI
-266 AKSLLES
+266 ARAFIKM
-273 GYQPNNTIVFCAM
+273 GYQPENTWVFCAM
-286 AAEEWGV
+286 AAEEWG
-293 IDSDFDWSAGA
+293 IADSKYDWSTGA
-304 YEQIFTAHPEWV
+304 YAEVFNVHPEWA
-316 GKTLAFIN
+316 GKVIGDFN
-324 FELPAYEFDTYTT
+324 FELPALSNGNLDGIRCTYEYKDFFEDTLKTLPALSPAYPEGVLV
-337 TYSAPEMFAMLD
+337 SAPIE
-349 YFANDYAYSP
+349 
-359 EPEGCFADG
+359 
-368 VLTEGYQTYTYSDDF
+368 TWSDDF
-383 SYYAAGVPSTVNGF
+383 SVAISGIPSMVNEFSAGSFMT
-397 LLQKDMETV
+397 TH
-406 FPFYIDY
+406 
-413 YHTQYDTPDTYNEAV
+413 YHSQYDSDAYYNEAAY
-428 MRFNIAY
+428 RFHHELYGLLLMHLDRQSVAPLNFAEVFEQASASLDVLMCQKSGSRVTALLNLLGQTEEVAEEVYDRIYDINEAGVNSEQCREAENI
-435 YGALAMYIDQ
+435 LLKVFKM
-445 MPAADL
+445 
-451 DFTAQTARLTAAMDK
+451 AQDKYVRLTWEDAVVFPQEAAQNNLRYLKKAIRALKRKIPDAEAAFEALYEIDNNAYAFQFSKQVYERFTDYVLDQNSDRLQWGRGRIVHHENLYDLVAQLMDK
-466 DVMAQAGADV
+466 YHQGATDFANEIAELENV
-476 EAYQAALA
+476 AKRQKAYLRDDIEYMLQSTEKMLLLLQAA
-484 ELDEAATAMR
+484 
-494 AKVVEVNRAYEAA
+494 N
-507 REAGDEAAMAQ
+507 
-518 LRETGRTLTSRNLE
+518 
-532 AFRYAQK
+532 
-539 HLLGLMYERPIV
+539 ERLKNI
-551 PHEAPQ
+551 Q
-557 ETITLCEAIIDCL
+557 E
-570 KDGDPATAVDEYAWT
+570 K
-585 VNNVLEWYA
+585 N
-594 MYFSPEVITVQ
+594 
-605 DDMNWGA
+605 
-612 DNQDNLY
+612 
-619 WGTDINFDKADVD
+619 
-632 AATRSLYVRYDDK
+632 
-645 GGDFT
+645 
-650 EEIAIYEKAI
+650 
-660 ETEKAKLAA
+660 
-669 KVQAE
+669 
-674 AEAMAGLAELL
+674 
-685 K
+685 

>member
-18 NLAKQMEDYRTNP
+18 NLAKQMEAYRTNP

-125 VAGKIVLA
+125 VTGKIVLA

-157 LIAVQVGGYGQVD
+157 LIAVQIGGYGQVD

-233 KCSDRM
+233 RRSDRM

-258 AVALMFGI
+258 AVAMMLGI
-266 AKSLLES
+266 ARAFIKM
-273 GYQPNNTIVFCAM
+273 GYQPENTWVFCAM
-286 AAEEWGV
+286 AAEEWG
-293 IDSDFDWSAGA
+293 IADSKYDWSTGA
-304 YEQIFTAHPEWV
+304 YAEVFNVHPEWA
-316 GKTLAFIN
+316 GKVIGDFN
-324 FELPAYEFDTYTT
+324 FELPALSNGNLDGIRCTYEYKDFFEDTLKTLPALSPAYPEGVLV
-337 TYSAPEMFAMLD
+337 SAPIE
-349 YFANDYAYSP
+349 
-359 EPEGCFADG
+359 
-368 VLTEGYQTYTYSDDF
+368 TWSDDF
-383 SYYAAGVPSTVNGF
+383 SVAISGIPSIVNEFSAGSFMT
-397 LLQKDMETV
+397 TH
-406 FPFYIDY
+406 
-413 YHTQYDTPDTYNEAV
+413 YHSQYDSDAYYNEAAY
-428 MRFNIAY
+428 RFHHELYGLLLMHLDSQSVAPLNFAEVFEQASASLDVLMCQKSGSRVTALLNLLGQTEEVAEEVYDRIYDINEAGVDSEQCHEAENI
-435 YGALAMYIDQ
+435 LLKVFKM
-445 MPAADL
+445 
-451 DFTAQTARLTAAMDK
+451 AQDKYVRLTWEDAVVFPQEAAQNNLRYLKKAIRALKRKIPDAEAAFEALYEIDNNAYAFQFSKQVYERFTDYVLDQNSDRLQWGRGRIVHHENLYDLVAQLMDK
-466 DVMAQAGADV
+466 YHQGATDFANEIAELEKV
-476 EAYQAALA
+476 AKRQKAYLRDDIEYMLQSTEKMLLLLQAA
-484 ELDEAATAMR
+484 
-494 AKVVEVNRAYEAA
+494 N
-507 REAGDEAAMAQ
+507 
-518 LRETGRTLTSRNLE
+518 
-532 AFRYAQK
+532 
-539 HLLGLMYERPIV
+539 ERLKNI
-551 PHEAPQ
+551 Q
-557 ETITLCEAIIDCL
+557 E
-570 KDGDPATAVDEYAWT
+570 K
-585 VNNVLEWYA
+585 N
-594 MYFSPEVITVQ
+594 
-605 DDMNWGA
+605 
-612 DNQDNLY
+612 
-619 WGTDINFDKADVD
+619 
-632 AATRSLYVRYDDK
+632 
-645 GGDFT
+645 
-650 EEIAIYEKAI
+650 
-660 ETEKAKLAA
+660 
-669 KVQAE
+669 
-674 AEAMAGLAELL
+674 
-685 K
+685 

>member
-18 NLAKQMEDYRTNP
+18 NLAKQMEAYRTNP

-125 VAGKIVLA
+125 VTGKIVLA

-157 LIAVQVGGYGQVD
+157 LIAVQIGGYGQVD

-233 KCSDRM
+233 RRSDRM

-258 AVALMFGI
+258 AVAMMLGI
-266 AKSLLES
+266 ARAFIKM
-273 GYQPNNTIVFCAM
+273 GYQPENTWVFCAM
-286 AAEEWGV
+286 AAEEWG
-293 IDSDFDWSAGA
+293 IADSKYDWSTGA
-304 YEQIFTAHPEWV
+304 YAEVFNVHPEWA
-316 GKTLAFIN
+316 GKVIGDFN
-324 FELPAYEFDTYTT
+324 FELPALSNGNLDGIRCTYEYKDFFEDTLKTLPALSPAYPEGVLV
-337 TYSAPEMFAMLD
+337 SAPIE
-349 YFANDYAYSP
+349 
-359 EPEGCFADG
+359 
-368 VLTEGYQTYTYSDDF
+368 TWSDDF
-383 SYYAAGVPSTVNGF
+383 SVAISGIPSMVNEFSAGSFMT
-397 LLQKDMETV
+397 TH
-406 FPFYIDY
+406 
-413 YHTQYDTPDTYNEAV
+413 YHSQYDSDEYYNEAAY
-428 MRFNIAY
+428 RFHHELYGLLLMHLDSQSVAPLNFAEVFEQASASLDVLMCQKSGSRVTALLNLLGQTEEVAEEVYDRIYDINEAGVDSEQCREAENI
-435 YGALAMYIDQ
+435 LLKVFKM
-445 MPAADL
+445 
-451 DFTAQTARLTAAMDK
+451 AQDKYVRLTWEDAVVFPQEAAQNNLRYLKKAIRALKRKIPDAEAAFEALYEIDNNAYAFQFSKQVYERFTDYVLDQNSERLQWGRGRIVHHENLYDLVAQLMDK
-466 DVMAQAGADV
+466 YHQGATDFANEIAELEKV
-476 EAYQAALA
+476 AKRQKAYLRDDIEYMLQSTEKMLLLLQAA
-484 ELDEAATAMR
+484 
-494 AKVVEVNRAYEAA
+494 N
-507 REAGDEAAMAQ
+507 
-518 LRETGRTLTSRNLE
+518 
-532 AFRYAQK
+532 
-539 HLLGLMYERPIV
+539 ERLKNI
-551 PHEAPQ
+551 Q
-557 ETITLCEAIIDCL
+557 E
-570 KDGDPATAVDEYAWT
+570 K
-585 VNNVLEWYA
+585 N
-594 MYFSPEVITVQ
+594 
-605 DDMNWGA
+605 
-612 DNQDNLY
+612 
-619 WGTDINFDKADVD
+619 
-632 AATRSLYVRYDDK
+632 
-645 GGDFT
+645 
-650 EEIAIYEKAI
+650 
-660 ETEKAKLAA
+660 
-669 KVQAE
+669 
-674 AEAMAGLAELL
+674 
-685 K
+685 

>member
-18 NLAKQMEDYRTNP
+18 NLAKQMEAYRTNP

-125 VAGKIVLA
+125 VTGKIVLA

-157 LIAVQVGGYGQVD
+157 LIAVQIGGYGQVD

-224 YNILGEIPG
+224 YNILGEIQG
-233 KCSDRM
+233 RRSDRM

-253 QDDNT
+253 QDVNT
-258 AVALMFGI
+258 AVAMMLGI
-266 AKSLLES
+266 ARAFIKM
-273 GYQPNNTIVFCAM
+273 GYQPENTWVFCAM
-286 AAEEWGV
+286 AAEEWG
-293 IDSDFDWSAGA
+293 IADSKYDWSTGA
-304 YEQIFTAHPEWV
+304 YAEVFNVHPEWA
-316 GKTLAFIN
+316 GKVIGDFN
-324 FELPAYEFDTYTT
+324 FELPALSNGNLDGIRCTYEYKDFFEDTLKTLPALSPAYPEGVLV
-337 TYSAPEMFAMLD
+337 SAPIE
-349 YFANDYAYSP
+349 
-359 EPEGCFADG
+359 
-368 VLTEGYQTYTYSDDF
+368 TWSDDF
-383 SYYAAGVPSTVNGF
+383 SVAISGIPSMVNEFSAGSFMT
-397 LLQKDMETV
+397 TH
-406 FPFYIDY
+406 
-413 YHTQYDTPDTYNEAV
+413 YHSQYDSDAYYNEAAY
-428 MRFNIAY
+428 RFHHELYGLLLMHLDRQSVAPLNFAEVFEQASASLDVLMCQKSGSRVTALLNLLGQTEEVAEEVYDRIYDINEAGVDSEQCREAENI
-435 YGALAMYIDQ
+435 LLKVFKM
-445 MPAADL
+445 
-451 DFTAQTARLTAAMDK
+451 AQDKYVRLTWEDAVVFPQEAAQNNLRYLKKAIRALKRKIPDAEAAFEALYEIDNNAYAFQFSKQVYERFTDYVLDQNSDRLQWGRGRIVHHENLYDLVAQLMDK
-466 DVMAQAGADV
+466 YHQGATDFANEIAELEKV
-476 EAYQAALA
+476 AKRQKAYLRDDIEYMLQSTEKMLLLLQAA
-484 ELDEAATAMR
+484 
-494 AKVVEVNRAYEAA
+494 N
-507 REAGDEAAMAQ
+507 
-518 LRETGRTLTSRNLE
+518 
-532 AFRYAQK
+532 
-539 HLLGLMYERPIV
+539 ERLKNI
-551 PHEAPQ
+551 Q
-557 ETITLCEAIIDCL
+557 E
-570 KDGDPATAVDEYAWT
+570 K
-585 VNNVLEWYA
+585 N
-594 MYFSPEVITVQ
+594 
-605 DDMNWGA
+605 
-612 DNQDNLY
+612 
-619 WGTDINFDKADVD
+619 
-632 AATRSLYVRYDDK
+632 
-645 GGDFT
+645 
-650 EEIAIYEKAI
+650 
-660 ETEKAKLAA
+660 
-669 KVQAE
+669 
-674 AEAMAGLAELL
+674 
-685 K
+685 

>member
-18 NLAKQMEDYRTNP
+18 NLAKQMEAYRTNP

-125 VAGKIVLA
+125 VTGKIVLA

-157 LIAVQVGGYGQVD
+157 LIAVQIGGYGQVD

-233 KCSDRM
+233 KRSDRM

-258 AVALMFGI
+258 AVAMMLGI
-266 AKSLLES
+266 ARAFIKM
-273 GYQPNNTIVFCAM
+273 GYQPENTWVFCAM
-286 AAEEWGV
+286 AAEEWG
-293 IDSDFDWSAGA
+293 IADSKYDWSTGA
-304 YEQIFTAHPEWV
+304 YAEVFNVHPEWA
-316 GKTLAFIN
+316 GKVIGDFN
-324 FELPAYEFDTYTT
+324 FELPALSNGNLDGIRCTYEYKDFFEDTLKTLPALSPAYPEGVLV
-337 TYSAPEMFAMLD
+337 SAPIE
-349 YFANDYAYSP
+349 
-359 EPEGCFADG
+359 
-368 VLTEGYQTYTYSDDF
+368 TWSDDF
-383 SYYAAGVPSTVNGF
+383 SVAISGIPSMVNEFSAGSFMT
-397 LLQKDMETV
+397 TH
-406 FPFYIDY
+406 
-413 YHTQYDTPDTYNEAV
+413 YHSQYDSDAYYNEAAY
-428 MRFNIAY
+428 RFHHELYGLLLMHLDRQSVAPLNFAEVFEQASASLDVLMCQKSGSRVTALLNLLGQTEEVAEEVYDRIYDINEAGVDSEQCREAENI
-435 YGALAMYIDQ
+435 LLKVFKM
-445 MPAADL
+445 
-451 DFTAQTARLTAAMDK
+451 AQDKYVRLTWEDAVVFPQEAAQNNLRYLKKAIRALKRKIPDAEAAFEALYEIDNNAYAFQFSKQVYERFTDYVLDQNSDRLQWGRGRIVHHENLYDLVAQLMDK
-466 DVMAQAGADV
+466 YHQGATDFSDEIV
-476 EAYQAALA
+476 ELEKVAKRQKAYLRDDIEYMLQSTEKMLLLLQAA
-484 ELDEAATAMR
+484 
-494 AKVVEVNRAYEAA
+494 N
-507 REAGDEAAMAQ
+507 
-518 LRETGRTLTSRNLE
+518 
-532 AFRYAQK
+532 
-539 HLLGLMYERPIV
+539 ERLKNI
-551 PHEAPQ
+551 Q
-557 ETITLCEAIIDCL
+557 E
-570 KDGDPATAVDEYAWT
+570 K
-585 VNNVLEWYA
+585 N
-594 MYFSPEVITVQ
+594 
-605 DDMNWGA
+605 
-612 DNQDNLY
+612 
-619 WGTDINFDKADVD
+619 
-632 AATRSLYVRYDDK
+632 
-645 GGDFT
+645 
-650 EEIAIYEKAI
+650 
-660 ETEKAKLAA
+660 
-669 KVQAE
+669 
-674 AEAMAGLAELL
+674 
-685 K
+685 

>member
-18 NLAKQMEDYRTNP
+18 NLAKQMEAYRTNP

-125 VAGKIVLA
+125 VTGKIVLA

-157 LIAVQVGGYGQVD
+157 LIAVQIGGYGQVD

-233 KCSDRM
+233 RRSDRM

-258 AVALMFGI
+258 AVAMMLGI
-266 AKSLLES
+266 ARAFIKM
-273 GYQPNNTIVFCAM
+273 GYQPENTWVFCAM
-286 AAEEWGV
+286 AAEEWG
-293 IDSDFDWSAGA
+293 IADSKYDWSTGA
-304 YEQIFTAHPEWV
+304 YAEVFNVHPEWA
-316 GKTLAFIN
+316 GKVIGDFN
-324 FELPAYEFDTYTT
+324 FELPALSNGNLDGIRCTYEYKDFFEDTLKALPALSPAYPEGVLV
-337 TYSAPEMFAMLD
+337 SAPIE
-349 YFANDYAYSP
+349 
-359 EPEGCFADG
+359 
-368 VLTEGYQTYTYSDDF
+368 TWSDDF
-383 SYYAAGVPSTVNGF
+383 SVAISGIPSMVNEFSAGSFMT
-397 LLQKDMETV
+397 TH
-406 FPFYIDY
+406 
-413 YHTQYDTPDTYNEAV
+413 YHSQYDSDEYYNEAAY
-428 MRFNIAY
+428 RFHHELYGLLLMHLDRQSVAPLNFAEVFEQASASLDVLMCQKSGSRVTALLNLLGQTEEVAEEVYDRIYDINEAGVDSEQCREAENI
-435 YGALAMYIDQ
+435 LLKVFKM
-445 MPAADL
+445 
-451 DFTAQTARLTAAMDK
+451 AQDKYVRLTWEDAVVFPQEAAQNNLRHLKKAIRALKRKTPDAEAAFEALYEIDNNAYAFQFSKQVYERFTDYVLDQNSNRLQWGRGRIVHHENLYDLVASLMDKYHQGAMDF
-466 DVMAQAGADV
+466 AN
-476 EAYQAALA
+476 EIA
-484 ELDEAATAMR
+484 ELER
-494 AKVVEVNRAYEAA
+494 VVERQKDYLRDDIEYMLQSTEKMLLLL
-507 REAGDEAAMAQ
+507 REA
-518 LRETGRTLTSRNLE
+518 N
-532 AFRYAQK
+532 
-539 HLLGLMYERPIV
+539 ERLKNI
-551 PHEAPQ
+551 Q
-557 ETITLCEAIIDCL
+557 E
-570 KDGDPATAVDEYAWT
+570 K
-585 VNNVLEWYA
+585 N
-594 MYFSPEVITVQ
+594 
-605 DDMNWGA
+605 
-612 DNQDNLY
+612 
-619 WGTDINFDKADVD
+619 
-632 AATRSLYVRYDDK
+632 
-645 GGDFT
+645 
-650 EEIAIYEKAI
+650 
-660 ETEKAKLAA
+660 
-669 KVQAE
+669 
-674 AEAMAGLAELL
+674 
-685 K
+685 

>member
-18 NLAKQMEDYRTNP
+18 NLAKQMEAYRTNP

-100 VTKGAETFQV
+100 VTEGPETFQV

-125 VAGKIVLA
+125 VTGKIVMV

-144 FPVYQAHEKGAKA
+144 FPVYQAYEKGAKA
-157 LIAVQVGGYGQVD
+157 LIAVQIGGYGQVD

-233 KCSDRM
+233 RRSDRM

-258 AVALMFGI
+258 AVAMMLGI
-266 AKSLLES
+266 ARAFIKM
-273 GYQPNNTIVFCAM
+273 GYQPENTWVFCAM
-286 AAEEWGV
+286 AAEEWG
-293 IDSDFDWSAGA
+293 IADSKYDWSTGA
-304 YEQIFTAHPEWV
+304 YAEVFNVHPEWA
-316 GKTLAFIN
+316 GKVIGDFN
-324 FELPAYEFDTYTT
+324 FELPALSNGNLDGIRCTYEYKDFFEDTLKALPALSPAYPEGVLV
-337 TYSAPEMFAMLD
+337 SAPIE
-349 YFANDYAYSP
+349 
-359 EPEGCFADG
+359 
-368 VLTEGYQTYTYSDDF
+368 TWSDDF
-383 SYYAAGVPSTVNGF
+383 SVAISGIPSMVNEFSAGSFMT
-397 LLQKDMETV
+397 TH
-406 FPFYIDY
+406 
-413 YHTQYDTPDTYNEAV
+413 YHSQYDSDAYYNEAAY
-428 MRFNIAY
+428 RFHHELYGLLLMHLDRQSVAPLNFAEVFEQASASLDVLMCQKSGSRVTALLNLLGQTEEVAEEVYDRIYDINEAGVDSEQCREAENILLKVFKMAQDKYVRLTWEDAVVFPQEAAQNNLRYLKKAIRALKRKIPDAEAAFEALYEIDNNAY
-435 YGALAMYIDQ
+435 AFQFSKQVYERFTDYVLDQNSDRLQWGRGRIVHHENLYDLVAQLMDKYHQGAT
-445 MPAADL
+445 
-451 DFTAQTARLTAAMDK
+451 DFANEIAELEKVAKRQKAYLRDDIEYMLQSTEKMLLLLQTANERLK
-466 DVMAQAGADV
+466 
-476 EAYQAALA
+476 
-484 ELDEAATAMR
+484 
-494 AKVVEVNRAYEAA
+494 N
-507 REAGDEAAMAQ
+507 
-518 LRETGRTLTSRNLE
+518 
-532 AFRYAQK
+532 
-539 HLLGLMYERPIV
+539 I
-551 PHEAPQ
+551 Q
-557 ETITLCEAIIDCL
+557 E
-570 KDGDPATAVDEYAWT
+570 K
-585 VNNVLEWYA
+585 N
-594 MYFSPEVITVQ
+594 
-605 DDMNWGA
+605 
-612 DNQDNLY
+612 
-619 WGTDINFDKADVD
+619 
-632 AATRSLYVRYDDK
+632 
-645 GGDFT
+645 
-650 EEIAIYEKAI
+650 
-660 ETEKAKLAA
+660 
-669 KVQAE
+669 
-674 AEAMAGLAELL
+674 
-685 K
+685 

>member
-1 MTTEQQYIA
+1 MTIEQQYIA

-18 NLAKQMEDYRTNP
+18 NLAKQMEAYRTNP

-83 AAGERQEVQL
+83 AAGERKEVQL

-125 VAGKIVLA
+125 VTGKIVLA

-157 LIAVQVGGYGQVD
+157 LIAVQIGGYGQVD

-233 KCSDRM
+233 RRSDRM

-258 AVALMFGI
+258 AVAMMLGI
-266 AKSLLES
+266 ARAFIKM
-273 GYQPNNTIVFCAM
+273 GYQPENTWVFCAM
-286 AAEEWGV
+286 AAEEWG
-293 IDSDFDWSAGA
+293 IADSKYDWSTGA
-304 YEQIFTAHPEWV
+304 YAEVFNVHPEWA
-316 GKTLAFIN
+316 GKVIGDFN
-324 FELPAYEFDTYTT
+324 FELPALSNGNLDGIRCTYEYKDFFEDTLKTLPALSPAYPEGVLV
-337 TYSAPEMFAMLD
+337 SAPIE
-349 YFANDYAYSP
+349 
-359 EPEGCFADG
+359 
-368 VLTEGYQTYTYSDDF
+368 TWSDDF
-383 SYYAAGVPSTVNGF
+383 SVAISGIPSMVNEFSAGSFMTTHYHSQYDSDAYYNQAAYRFHHELYGLLLMHLDSQSVAPLNFAEVFEQASASLDVLMCQKSGSRVTALLNLLGQTEEVAEEVYDRIYDINEAGVDSEQCREAENILLKVFKMAQDKYVRLTWEDAVVFPQEAAQNNLRYLKKAIRALKRKIPDAEAAFEALYEIDNNAYAFQFSKQVYERFTDYVLDQNSDRLQWGRGRIVHHENLYDLVAQLMDKYHQGATDFANEIAELEKVAKRQKAYLRDDIEYMLQSTEKMLL
-397 LLQKDMETV
+397 LLQAA
-406 FPFYIDY
+406 
-413 YHTQYDTPDTYNEAV
+413 NE
-428 MRFNIAY
+428 RLKNI
-435 YGALAMYIDQ
+435 
-445 MPAADL
+445 
-451 DFTAQTARLTAAMDK
+451 
-466 DVMAQAGADV
+466 
-476 EAYQAALA
+476 
-484 ELDEAATAMR
+484 
-494 AKVVEVNRAYEAA
+494 
-507 REAGDEAAMAQ
+507 
-518 LRETGRTLTSRNLE
+518 
-532 AFRYAQK
+532 
-539 HLLGLMYERPIV
+539 
-551 PHEAPQ
+551 Q
-557 ETITLCEAIIDCL
+557 E
-570 KDGDPATAVDEYAWT
+570 K
-585 VNNVLEWYA
+585 N
-594 MYFSPEVITVQ
+594 
-605 DDMNWGA
+605 
-612 DNQDNLY
+612 
-619 WGTDINFDKADVD
+619 
-632 AATRSLYVRYDDK
+632 
-645 GGDFT
+645 
-650 EEIAIYEKAI
+650 
-660 ETEKAKLAA
+660 
-669 KVQAE
+669 
-674 AEAMAGLAELL
+674 
-685 K
+685 

>member
-1 MTTEQQYIA
+1 MTTEQQYIE

-18 NLAKQMEDYRTNP
+18 NLAKKMEAYRTNP

-74 EKAVLAYAD
+74 ERAVLAYRD

-100 VTKGAETFQV
+100 VTEGKETFQV

-233 KCSDRM
+233 KRSDRM

-258 AVALMFGI
+258 AVAMMLGI
-266 AKSLLES
+266 ARAFIKM
-273 GYQPNNTIVFCAM
+273 GYQPENTWVFCAM
-286 AAEEWGV
+286 AAEEWG
-293 IDSDFDWSAGA
+293 IADSKYDWSTGA
-304 YEQIFTAHPEWV
+304 YAEVFNVHPEWA
-316 GKTLAFIN
+316 GKVIGDFN
-324 FELPAYEFDTYTT
+324 FELPALSNGNLDGIRCTYEYKDFFEDTLKTLPALSPAYPEGVLV
-337 TYSAPEMFAMLD
+337 SAPIE
-349 YFANDYAYSP
+349 
-359 EPEGCFADG
+359 
-368 VLTEGYQTYTYSDDF
+368 TWSDDF
-383 SYYAAGVPSTVNGF
+383 SVAISGIPSMVNEFSAGSFMT
-397 LLQKDMETV
+397 TH
-406 FPFYIDY
+406 
-413 YHTQYDTPDTYNEAV
+413 YHSQYDSDVYYNEAAY
-428 MRFNIAY
+428 RFHHEL
-435 YGALAMYIDQ
+435 YGLLLMHLDRQSVAPLNFAEVFEQASASLDVLMCQKSGSRVTAL
-445 MPAADL
+445 L
-451 DFTAQTARLTAAMDK
+451 NLLGQTEEMAEEVYDRIYDINEAGVDSEQCREAEKILLKVFKMVQDKYVRLTWEDAVVFPQEAAQNNLRHLKKAIRALKRKTPDAEAAFEALYEIDNNAYAFQFSKQVYERFTDYVLDQNSNRLQWGRGRIVHHENLYDLVASLMDKYHQGAMDF
-466 DVMAQAGADV
+466 AN
-476 EAYQAALA
+476 EIA
-484 ELDEAATAMR
+484 ELER
-494 AKVVEVNRAYEAA
+494 VVERQKDYLRDDIEYMLQSTEKMLLLL
-507 REAGDEAAMAQ
+507 REA
-518 LRETGRTLTSRNLE
+518 N
-532 AFRYAQK
+532 
-539 HLLGLMYERPIV
+539 ERLKNI
-551 PHEAPQ
+551 Q
-557 ETITLCEAIIDCL
+557 E
-570 KDGDPATAVDEYAWT
+570 K
-585 VNNVLEWYA
+585 N
-594 MYFSPEVITVQ
+594 
-605 DDMNWGA
+605 
-612 DNQDNLY
+612 
-619 WGTDINFDKADVD
+619 
-632 AATRSLYVRYDDK
+632 
-645 GGDFT
+645 
-650 EEIAIYEKAI
+650 
-660 ETEKAKLAA
+660 
-669 KVQAE
+669 
-674 AEAMAGLAELL
+674 
-685 K
+685 

>member
-18 NLAKQMEDYRTNP
+18 NLAKQMEAYRTNP

-125 VAGKIVLA
+125 VTGKIVLA

-157 LIAVQVGGYGQVD
+157 LIAVQIGGYGQVD

-233 KCSDRM
+233 RRSDRM

-258 AVALMFGI
+258 AVALMLGI
-266 AKSLLES
+266 ARAFIKM
-273 GYQPNNTIVFCAM
+273 GYQPENTWVFCAM
-286 AAEEWGV
+286 AAEEWG
-293 IDSDFDWSAGA
+293 IADSKYDWSTGA
-304 YEQIFTAHPEWV
+304 YAEVFNVHPEWA
-316 GKTLAFIN
+316 GKVIGDFN
-324 FELPAYEFDTYTT
+324 FELPALSNGNLDGIRCTYEYKDFFEDTLKTLPALSPAYPEGVLV
-337 TYSAPEMFAMLD
+337 SAPIE
-349 YFANDYAYSP
+349 
-359 EPEGCFADG
+359 
-368 VLTEGYQTYTYSDDF
+368 TWSDDF
-383 SYYAAGVPSTVNGF
+383 SVAISGIPSMVNEFSAGSFMT
-397 LLQKDMETV
+397 TH
-406 FPFYIDY
+406 
-413 YHTQYDTPDTYNEAV
+413 YHSQYDSDAYYNEAAY
-428 MRFNIAY
+428 RFHHELYGLLLMHLDRQSVAPLNFAEVFEQASASLDVLMCQKSGSRVTALLNLLGQTEEVAEEVYDRIYDINEAGVDSEQCREAENI
-435 YGALAMYIDQ
+435 LLKVFKM
-445 MPAADL
+445 
-451 DFTAQTARLTAAMDK
+451 AQDKYVRLTWEDAVVFPQEAAQNNLRYLKKAIRALKRKIPDAEAAFEALYEIDNNAYAFQFSKQVYERFTDYVLDQNSDRLQWGRGRIVHHENLYDLVAQLMDK
-466 DVMAQAGADV
+466 YHQGATDFANEIAELEKV
-476 EAYQAALA
+476 AKRQKAYLRDDIEYMLQSTEKMLLLLQAA
-484 ELDEAATAMR
+484 
-494 AKVVEVNRAYEAA
+494 N
-507 REAGDEAAMAQ
+507 
-518 LRETGRTLTSRNLE
+518 
-532 AFRYAQK
+532 
-539 HLLGLMYERPIV
+539 ERLKNI
-551 PHEAPQ
+551 Q
-557 ETITLCEAIIDCL
+557 E
-570 KDGDPATAVDEYAWT
+570 K
-585 VNNVLEWYA
+585 N
-594 MYFSPEVITVQ
+594 
-605 DDMNWGA
+605 
-612 DNQDNLY
+612 
-619 WGTDINFDKADVD
+619 
-632 AATRSLYVRYDDK
+632 
-645 GGDFT
+645 
-650 EEIAIYEKAI
+650 
-660 ETEKAKLAA
+660 
-669 KVQAE
+669 
-674 AEAMAGLAELL
+674 
-685 K
+685 

>member
-18 NLAKQMEDYRTNP
+18 NLAKQMEAYRTNP

-125 VAGKIVLA
+125 VTGKIVLA

-157 LIAVQVGGYGQVD
+157 LIAVQIGGYGQVD

-233 KCSDRM
+233 RRSDRM

-258 AVALMFGI
+258 AVAMMLGI
-266 AKSLLES
+266 ARAFIKM
-273 GYQPNNTIVFCAM
+273 GYQPENTWVFCAM
-286 AAEEWGV
+286 AAEEWG
-293 IDSDFDWSAGA
+293 IADSKYDWSTGA
-304 YEQIFTAHPEWV
+304 YAEVFNVHPEWA
-316 GKTLAFIN
+316 GKVIGDFN
-324 FELPAYEFDTYTT
+324 FELPALSNGNLDGIRCTYEYKDFFEDTLKTLPALSPAYPEGVLV
-337 TYSAPEMFAMLD
+337 SAPIE
-349 YFANDYAYSP
+349 
-359 EPEGCFADG
+359 
-368 VLTEGYQTYTYSDDF
+368 TWSDDF
-383 SYYAAGVPSTVNGF
+383 SVAISGIPSMVNEFSAGSFMT
-397 LLQKDMETV
+397 TH
-406 FPFYIDY
+406 
-413 YHTQYDTPDTYNEAV
+413 YHSQYDSDAYYNEAAY
-428 MRFNIAY
+428 RFHHELYGLLLMHLDRQSVAPLNFAEVFEQASASLDVLMCQKSGSRVTALLNLLGQTEEVAEEVYDRIYDINEAGVDSEQCREAENI
-435 YGALAMYIDQ
+435 LLKVFKM
-445 MPAADL
+445 
-451 DFTAQTARLTAAMDK
+451 AQDKYVRLTWEDAVVFPQEAAQNNLRYLKKAIRALKRKIPDAEAAFEALYEIDNNAYAFQFSKQVYERFTDYVLDQNSDRLQWGRGRIVHHENLYDLVAQLMDK
-466 DVMAQAGADV
+466 YHQGATDFANEITELEKV
-476 EAYQAALA
+476 AKRQKAYLRDDIEYMLQSTEKMLLLLQAA
-484 ELDEAATAMR
+484 
-494 AKVVEVNRAYEAA
+494 N
-507 REAGDEAAMAQ
+507 
-518 LRETGRTLTSRNLE
+518 
-532 AFRYAQK
+532 
-539 HLLGLMYERPIV
+539 ERLKNI
-551 PHEAPQ
+551 Q
-557 ETITLCEAIIDCL
+557 E
-570 KDGDPATAVDEYAWT
+570 K
-585 VNNVLEWYA
+585 N
-594 MYFSPEVITVQ
+594 
-605 DDMNWGA
+605 
-612 DNQDNLY
+612 
-619 WGTDINFDKADVD
+619 
-632 AATRSLYVRYDDK
+632 
-645 GGDFT
+645 
-650 EEIAIYEKAI
+650 
-660 ETEKAKLAA
+660 
-669 KVQAE
+669 
-674 AEAMAGLAELL
+674 
-685 K
+685 

>member
-18 NLAKQMEDYRTNP
+18 NLAKQMEAYRTNP

-125 VAGKIVLA
+125 VTGKIVLA

-157 LIAVQVGGYGQVD
+157 LIAVQIGGYGQVD

-178 IAGPPE
+178 IAGSPE

-233 KCSDRM
+233 RRSDRM

-258 AVALMFGI
+258 AVAMMLGI
-266 AKSLLES
+266 ARAFIKM
-273 GYQPNNTIVFCAM
+273 GYQPENTWVFCAM
-286 AAEEWGV
+286 AAEEWG
-293 IDSDFDWSAGA
+293 IADSKYDWSTGA
-304 YEQIFTAHPEWV
+304 YAEVFNVHPEWA
-316 GKTLAFIN
+316 GKVIGDFN
-324 FELPAYEFDTYTT
+324 FELPALSNGNLDGIRCTYEYKDFFEDTLKTLPALSPAYPEGVLV
-337 TYSAPEMFAMLD
+337 SAPIE
-349 YFANDYAYSP
+349 
-359 EPEGCFADG
+359 
-368 VLTEGYQTYTYSDDF
+368 TWSDDF
-383 SYYAAGVPSTVNGF
+383 SVAISGIPSMVNEFSAGSFMT
-397 LLQKDMETV
+397 TH
-406 FPFYIDY
+406 
-413 YHTQYDTPDTYNEAV
+413 YHSQYDSDAYYNEAAY
-428 MRFNIAY
+428 RFHHELYGLLLMHLDSQSVAPLNFAEVFEQASASLDVLMCQKSGSRVTALLNLLGQTEEVAEEVYDRIYDINEAGVDSEQCREAENI
-435 YGALAMYIDQ
+435 LLKVFKM
-445 MPAADL
+445 
-451 DFTAQTARLTAAMDK
+451 AQDKYVRLTWEDEVVFPQEAAQNNLRYLKKAIRALKRKIPDAEAAFEALYEIDNNAYSFQFSKQVYERFTDYVLDQNSDRLQWGRGRIVHHENLYDLVAQLMDK
-466 DVMAQAGADV
+466 YHQGATDFANEIAELEKV
-476 EAYQAALA
+476 AKRQKAYLRDDIEYMLQSTEKMLLLLQAA
-484 ELDEAATAMR
+484 
-494 AKVVEVNRAYEAA
+494 N
-507 REAGDEAAMAQ
+507 
-518 LRETGRTLTSRNLE
+518 
-532 AFRYAQK
+532 
-539 HLLGLMYERPIV
+539 ERLKNI
-551 PHEAPQ
+551 Q
-557 ETITLCEAIIDCL
+557 E
-570 KDGDPATAVDEYAWT
+570 K
-585 VNNVLEWYA
+585 N
-594 MYFSPEVITVQ
+594 
-605 DDMNWGA
+605 
-612 DNQDNLY
+612 
-619 WGTDINFDKADVD
+619 
-632 AATRSLYVRYDDK
+632 
-645 GGDFT
+645 
-650 EEIAIYEKAI
+650 
-660 ETEKAKLAA
+660 
-669 KVQAE
+669 
-674 AEAMAGLAELL
+674 
-685 K
+685 

>member
-18 NLAKQMEDYRTNP
+18 NLAKQMEAYRTNP

-83 AAGERQEVQL
+83 AAGERKEVQL

-125 VAGKIVLA
+125 VTGKIVLA

-157 LIAVQVGGYGQVD
+157 LIAVQIGGYGQVD

-233 KCSDRM
+233 RRSDRM

-258 AVALMFGI
+258 AVAMMLGI
-266 AKSLLES
+266 ARAFIKM
-273 GYQPNNTIVFCAM
+273 GYQPENTWVFCAM
-286 AAEEWGV
+286 AAEEWG
-293 IDSDFDWSAGA
+293 IADSKYDWSTGA
-304 YEQIFTAHPEWV
+304 YAEVFNVHPEWA
-316 GKTLAFIN
+316 GKVIGDFN
-324 FELPAYEFDTYTT
+324 FELPALSNGNLDGIRCTYEYKDFFEDTLKTLPALSPAYPEGVLV
-337 TYSAPEMFAMLD
+337 SAPIE
-349 YFANDYAYSP
+349 
-359 EPEGCFADG
+359 
-368 VLTEGYQTYTYSDDF
+368 TWSDDF
-383 SYYAAGVPSTVNGF
+383 SVAISGIPSMVNEFSAGSFMT
-397 LLQKDMETV
+397 TH
-406 FPFYIDY
+406 
-413 YHTQYDTPDTYNEAV
+413 YHSQYDSDAYYNEAAY
-428 MRFNIAY
+428 RFHHELYGLLLMHLDRQSVVPLNFAEVFEQASASLDVLMCQKSGSRVTALLNLLGQTEEVAEEVYDRIYDINEAGVDSEQCREAENI
-435 YGALAMYIDQ
+435 LLKVFKM
-445 MPAADL
+445 
-451 DFTAQTARLTAAMDK
+451 AQDKYVRLTWEDAVVFPQEAAQNNLRYLKKAIRALKRKIPDAEAAFEALYEIDNNAYAFQFSKQVYERFTDYVLDQNSDRLQWGRGRIVHHENLYDLVAQLMDK
-466 DVMAQAGADV
+466 YHQGATDFSDEIV
-476 EAYQAALA
+476 ELEKVAKRQKAYLRDDIEYMLQSTEKMLLLLQAA
-484 ELDEAATAMR
+484 
-494 AKVVEVNRAYEAA
+494 N
-507 REAGDEAAMAQ
+507 
-518 LRETGRTLTSRNLE
+518 
-532 AFRYAQK
+532 
-539 HLLGLMYERPIV
+539 ERLKNI
-551 PHEAPQ
+551 Q
-557 ETITLCEAIIDCL
+557 E
-570 KDGDPATAVDEYAWT
+570 K
-585 VNNVLEWYA
+585 N
-594 MYFSPEVITVQ
+594 
-605 DDMNWGA
+605 
-612 DNQDNLY
+612 
-619 WGTDINFDKADVD
+619 
-632 AATRSLYVRYDDK
+632 
-645 GGDFT
+645 
-650 EEIAIYEKAI
+650 
-660 ETEKAKLAA
+660 
-669 KVQAE
+669 
-674 AEAMAGLAELL
+674 
-685 K
+685 

>member
-18 NLAKQMEDYRTNP
+18 NLAKQMEAYRTNP

-125 VAGKIVLA
+125 VTGKIVLA
-133 EINQRDEWWIN
+133 EINQRNEWWIN

-157 LIAVQVGGYGQVD
+157 LIAVQIGGYGQVD

-233 KCSDRM
+233 RRSDRM

-258 AVALMFGI
+258 AVAMMLGI
-266 AKSLLES
+266 ARAFIKM
-273 GYQPNNTIVFCAM
+273 GYQPENTWVFCAM
-286 AAEEWGV
+286 AAEEWG
-293 IDSDFDWSAGA
+293 IADSKYDWSTGA
-304 YEQIFTAHPEWV
+304 YAEVFNVHPEWA
-316 GKTLAFIN
+316 GKVIGDFN
-324 FELPAYEFDTYTT
+324 FELPALSNGNLDGIRCTYEYKDFFEDTLKTLPALSPAYPEGVLV
-337 TYSAPEMFAMLD
+337 SAPIE
-349 YFANDYAYSP
+349 
-359 EPEGCFADG
+359 
-368 VLTEGYQTYTYSDDF
+368 TWSDDF
-383 SYYAAGVPSTVNGF
+383 SVAISGIPSMVNEFSAGSFMT
-397 LLQKDMETV
+397 TH
-406 FPFYIDY
+406 
-413 YHTQYDTPDTYNEAV
+413 YHSQYDSDAYYNEAAY
-428 MRFNIAY
+428 RFHHELYGLLLMHLDRQSVVPLNFAEVFEQASASLDVLMCQKSGSRVTALLNLLGQTEEVAEEVYDRIYDINEAGVDSEQCREAENI
-435 YGALAMYIDQ
+435 LLKVFKM
-445 MPAADL
+445 
-451 DFTAQTARLTAAMDK
+451 AQDKYVRLTWEDAVVFPQEAAQNNLRYLKKAIRALKRKIPDAEAAFEALYEIDNNAYAFQFSKQVYERFTDYVLDQNSDRLQWGRGRFVHHENLYDLVAQLMDK
-466 DVMAQAGADV
+466 YHQGATDFANEIAELEKV
-476 EAYQAALA
+476 AKRQKAYLRDDIEYMLQSTEKMLLLLQAA
-484 ELDEAATAMR
+484 
-494 AKVVEVNRAYEAA
+494 N
-507 REAGDEAAMAQ
+507 
-518 LRETGRTLTSRNLE
+518 
-532 AFRYAQK
+532 
-539 HLLGLMYERPIV
+539 ERLKNI
-551 PHEAPQ
+551 Q
-557 ETITLCEAIIDCL
+557 E
-570 KDGDPATAVDEYAWT
+570 K
-585 VNNVLEWYA
+585 N
-594 MYFSPEVITVQ
+594 
-605 DDMNWGA
+605 
-612 DNQDNLY
+612 
-619 WGTDINFDKADVD
+619 
-632 AATRSLYVRYDDK
+632 
-645 GGDFT
+645 
-650 EEIAIYEKAI
+650 
-660 ETEKAKLAA
+660 
-669 KVQAE
+669 
-674 AEAMAGLAELL
+674 
-685 K
+685 

>member
-18 NLAKQMEDYRTNP
+18 NLAKQMEAYRTNP

-36 PAGSKAEFET
+36 LAGSKAEFET

-125 VAGKIVLA
+125 VTGKIVLA

-157 LIAVQVGGYGQVD
+157 LIAVQIGGYGQVD

-233 KCSDRM
+233 KRSDRM

-258 AVALMFGI
+258 AVAMMLGI
-266 AKSLLES
+266 ARAFIKM
-273 GYQPNNTIVFCAM
+273 GYQPENTWVFCAM
-286 AAEEWGV
+286 AAEEWG
-293 IDSDFDWSAGA
+293 IADSKYDWSTGA
-304 YEQIFTAHPEWV
+304 YAEVFNVHPEWA
-316 GKTLAFIN
+316 GKVIGDFN
-324 FELPAYEFDTYTT
+324 FELPALSNGNLDGIRCTYEYKDFFEDTLKTLPALSPAYPEGVLV
-337 TYSAPEMFAMLD
+337 SAPIE
-349 YFANDYAYSP
+349 
-359 EPEGCFADG
+359 
-368 VLTEGYQTYTYSDDF
+368 TWSDDF
-383 SYYAAGVPSTVNGF
+383 SVAISGIPSMVNEFSAGSFMT
-397 LLQKDMETV
+397 TH
-406 FPFYIDY
+406 
-413 YHTQYDTPDTYNEAV
+413 YHSQYDSDAYYNEAAY
-428 MRFNIAY
+428 RFHHELYGLLLMHLDRQSVVPLNFAEVFEQASASLDVLMCQKSGSRVTALLNLLGQTEEVAEEVYDRIYDINEAGVDSEQCREAENI
-435 YGALAMYIDQ
+435 LLKVFKM
-445 MPAADL
+445 
-451 DFTAQTARLTAAMDK
+451 AQDKYVRLTWEDAVVFPQEAAQNNLRYLKKAIRALKRKIPDAEAAFEALYEIDNNAYAFQFSKQVYERFTDYVLDQNSDRLQWGRGRIVHHENLYDLVAQLMDK
-466 DVMAQAGADV
+466 YHQGATDFANEIAELEKV
-476 EAYQAALA
+476 AKRQKAYLRDDIEYMLQSTEKMLLLLQAA
-484 ELDEAATAMR
+484 
-494 AKVVEVNRAYEAA
+494 N
-507 REAGDEAAMAQ
+507 
-518 LRETGRTLTSRNLE
+518 
-532 AFRYAQK
+532 
-539 HLLGLMYERPIV
+539 ERLKNI
-551 PHEAPQ
+551 Q
-557 ETITLCEAIIDCL
+557 E
-570 KDGDPATAVDEYAWT
+570 K
-585 VNNVLEWYA
+585 N
-594 MYFSPEVITVQ
+594 
-605 DDMNWGA
+605 
-612 DNQDNLY
+612 
-619 WGTDINFDKADVD
+619 
-632 AATRSLYVRYDDK
+632 
-645 GGDFT
+645 
-650 EEIAIYEKAI
+650 
-660 ETEKAKLAA
+660 
-669 KVQAE
+669 
-674 AEAMAGLAELL
+674 
-685 K
+685 

>member
-18 NLAKQMEDYRTNP
+18 NLAKQMEAYRTNP

-125 VAGKIVLA
+125 VTGKIVLA
-133 EINQRDEWWIN
+133 EINQRYEWWIN
-144 FPVYQAHEKGAKA
+144 LPVYQAHEKGAKA
-157 LIAVQVGGYGQVD
+157 LIAVQIGGYGQVD

-233 KCSDRM
+233 KRSDRM

-258 AVALMFGI
+258 AVAMMLGI
-266 AKSLLES
+266 ARAFIKM
-273 GYQPNNTIVFCAM
+273 GYQPENTWVFCAM
-286 AAEEWGV
+286 AAEEWG
-293 IDSDFDWSAGA
+293 IADSKYDWSTGA
-304 YEQIFTAHPEWV
+304 YAEVFNVHPEWA
-316 GKTLAFIN
+316 GKVIGDFN
-324 FELPAYEFDTYTT
+324 FELPALSNGNLDGIRCTYEYKDFFEDTLKTLPALSPAYPEGVLV
-337 TYSAPEMFAMLD
+337 SAPIE
-349 YFANDYAYSP
+349 
-359 EPEGCFADG
+359 
-368 VLTEGYQTYTYSDDF
+368 TWSDDF
-383 SYYAAGVPSTVNGF
+383 SVAISGIPSMVNEFSAGSFMT
-397 LLQKDMETV
+397 TH
-406 FPFYIDY
+406 
-413 YHTQYDTPDTYNEAV
+413 YHSQYDSDAYYNEAAY
-428 MRFNIAY
+428 RFHHELYGLLLMHLDRQSVAPLNFAEVFEQASASLDVLMCQKSGSRVTALLNLLGQTEEVAEEVYDRIYDINEAGVDSEQCREAENI
-435 YGALAMYIDQ
+435 LLKVFKM
-445 MPAADL
+445 
-451 DFTAQTARLTAAMDK
+451 AQDKYVRLTWEDAVVFPQEAAQNNLRYLKKAIRALRRKTPDAEAAFEALYEIDNNAYAFQFSKQVYERFTDYVLDQNSDRLQWGRGRIVHHENLYDLVAQLMDKYHQGAMDF
-466 DVMAQAGADV
+466 AD
-476 EAYQAALA
+476 EIA
-484 ELDEAATAMR
+484 ELER
-494 AKVVEVNRAYEAA
+494 VVERQKDYLRDDIEYMLQSTEKMLLLL
-507 REAGDEAAMAQ
+507 REA
-518 LRETGRTLTSRNLE
+518 N
-532 AFRYAQK
+532 
-539 HLLGLMYERPIV
+539 ERLKNI
-551 PHEAPQ
+551 Q
-557 ETITLCEAIIDCL
+557 E
-570 KDGDPATAVDEYAWT
+570 K
-585 VNNVLEWYA
+585 N
-594 MYFSPEVITVQ
+594 
-605 DDMNWGA
+605 
-612 DNQDNLY
+612 
-619 WGTDINFDKADVD
+619 
-632 AATRSLYVRYDDK
+632 
-645 GGDFT
+645 
-650 EEIAIYEKAI
+650 
-660 ETEKAKLAA
+660 
-669 KVQAE
+669 
-674 AEAMAGLAELL
+674 
-685 K
+685 

>member
-18 NLAKQMEDYRTNP
+18 NLAKQMEAYRTNP

-125 VAGKIVLA
+125 VTGKIVLA

-157 LIAVQVGGYGQVD
+157 LIAVQIGGYGQVD

-233 KCSDRM
+233 RRSDRM

-258 AVALMFGI
+258 AVAMMLGI
-266 AKSLLES
+266 ARAFIKM
-273 GYQPNNTIVFCAM
+273 GYQPENTWVFCAM
-286 AAEEWGV
+286 AAEEWG
-293 IDSDFDWSAGA
+293 IADSKYDWSTGA
-304 YEQIFTAHPEWV
+304 YAEVFNVHPEWA
-316 GKTLAFIN
+316 GKVIGDFN
-324 FELPAYEFDTYTT
+324 FELPALSNGNLDGIRCTYEYKDFFEDTLKTLPALSPAYPEGVLV
-337 TYSAPEMFAMLD
+337 SAPIE
-349 YFANDYAYSP
+349 
-359 EPEGCFADG
+359 
-368 VLTEGYQTYTYSDDF
+368 TWSDDF
-383 SYYAAGVPSTVNGF
+383 SVAISGIPSMVNEFSAGSFMT
-397 LLQKDMETV
+397 TH
-406 FPFYIDY
+406 
-413 YHTQYDTPDTYNEAV
+413 YHSQYDSDAYYNEAAY
-428 MRFNIAY
+428 RFHHELYGLLLMHLDRQSVAPLNFAEVFEQASASLDVLMCQKSGSRVTALLNLLGQTEEVAEEVYDRIYDINEAGVDSEQCREAENI
-435 YGALAMYIDQ
+435 LLKVFKM
-445 MPAADL
+445 
-451 DFTAQTARLTAAMDK
+451 AQDKYVRLTWEDAVVFPQEAAQNNLRYLKKAIRALKRKIPDAEAAFEALYEIDNNAYAFQFSKQVYERFTDYVLDQNSDRLQWGRGRIVHHENLYDLVAQLMDK
-466 DVMAQAGADV
+466 YHQGATDFANEIAELEKV
-476 EAYQAALA
+476 AKRQKAYLRDDIEYMLQSTEKMLLLLQAA
-484 ELDEAATAMR
+484 
-494 AKVVEVNRAYEAA
+494 N
-507 REAGDEAAMAQ
+507 
-518 LRETGRTLTSRNLE
+518 
-532 AFRYAQK
+532 
-539 HLLGLMYERPIV
+539 ERMKNI
-551 PHEAPQ
+551 Q
-557 ETITLCEAIIDCL
+557 E
-570 KDGDPATAVDEYAWT
+570 K
-585 VNNVLEWYA
+585 N
-594 MYFSPEVITVQ
+594 
-605 DDMNWGA
+605 
-612 DNQDNLY
+612 
-619 WGTDINFDKADVD
+619 
-632 AATRSLYVRYDDK
+632 
-645 GGDFT
+645 
-650 EEIAIYEKAI
+650 
-660 ETEKAKLAA
+660 
-669 KVQAE
+669 
-674 AEAMAGLAELL
+674 
-685 K
+685 

>member
-18 NLAKQMEDYRTNP
+18 NLAKQMEAYRTNP

-125 VAGKIVLA
+125 VTGKIVLA

-144 FPVYQAHEKGAKA
+144 FPVYQAYEKGAKA
-157 LIAVQVGGYGQVD
+157 LIAVQIGGYGQVD

-233 KCSDRM
+233 RRSDRM

-258 AVALMFGI
+258 AVAMMLGI
-266 AKSLLES
+266 ARAFIKM
-273 GYQPNNTIVFCAM
+273 GYQPENTWVFCAM
-286 AAEEWGV
+286 AAEEWG
-293 IDSDFDWSAGA
+293 IADSKYDWSTGA
-304 YEQIFTAHPEWV
+304 YAEVFNVHPEWA
-316 GKTLAFIN
+316 GKVIGDFN
-324 FELPAYEFDTYTT
+324 FELPALSNGNLDGIRCTYEYKDFFEDTLKTLPALSPAYPEGVLV
-337 TYSAPEMFAMLD
+337 SAPIE
-349 YFANDYAYSP
+349 
-359 EPEGCFADG
+359 
-368 VLTEGYQTYTYSDDF
+368 TWSDDF
-383 SYYAAGVPSTVNGF
+383 SVAISGIPSMVNEFSAGSFMT
-397 LLQKDMETV
+397 TH
-406 FPFYIDY
+406 
-413 YHTQYDTPDTYNEAV
+413 YHSQYDSDAYYNEAAY
-428 MRFNIAY
+428 RFHHELYGLLLMHLDSQSVAPLNFAEVFEQASASLDVLMCQKSGSRVTALLNLLGQTEEVAEEVYDRIYDINEAGVDSEQCHEAENI
-435 YGALAMYIDQ
+435 LLKVFKM
-445 MPAADL
+445 
-451 DFTAQTARLTAAMDK
+451 AQDKYVRLTWEDAVVFPQEAAQNNLRYLKKAIRALKRKIPDAEAAFEALYEIDNNAYAFQFSKQVYERFTDYVLDQNSDRLQWGRGRIVHHENLYDLVAQLMDK
-466 DVMAQAGADV
+466 YHQGATDFANEIAELEKV
-476 EAYQAALA
+476 AKRQKAYLRDDIEYMLQSTEKMLLLLQAA
-484 ELDEAATAMR
+484 
-494 AKVVEVNRAYEAA
+494 N
-507 REAGDEAAMAQ
+507 
-518 LRETGRTLTSRNLE
+518 
-532 AFRYAQK
+532 
-539 HLLGLMYERPIV
+539 ERLKNI
-551 PHEAPQ
+551 Q
-557 ETITLCEAIIDCL
+557 E
-570 KDGDPATAVDEYAWT
+570 K
-585 VNNVLEWYA
+585 N
-594 MYFSPEVITVQ
+594 
-605 DDMNWGA
+605 
-612 DNQDNLY
+612 
-619 WGTDINFDKADVD
+619 
-632 AATRSLYVRYDDK
+632 
-645 GGDFT
+645 
-650 EEIAIYEKAI
+650 
-660 ETEKAKLAA
+660 
-669 KVQAE
+669 
-674 AEAMAGLAELL
+674 
-685 K
+685 

>member
-18 NLAKQMEDYRTNP
+18 NLAKQMEAYRTNP

-125 VAGKIVLA
+125 VTGKIVLA

-157 LIAVQVGGYGQVD
+157 LIAVQIGGYGQVD

-209 VTLDASSRVMRDVST
+209 VTLNASSRVMRDVST

-233 KCSDRM
+233 RRSDRM

-258 AVALMFGI
+258 AVAMMLGI
-266 AKSLLES
+266 ARAFIKM
-273 GYQPNNTIVFCAM
+273 GYQPENTWVFCAM
-286 AAEEWGV
+286 AAEEWG
-293 IDSDFDWSAGA
+293 IADSKYDWSTGA
-304 YEQIFTAHPEWV
+304 YAEVFNVHPEWA
-316 GKTLAFIN
+316 GKVIGDFN
-324 FELPAYEFDTYTT
+324 FELPALSNGNLDGIRCTYEYKDFFEDTLKTLPALSPAYPEGVLV
-337 TYSAPEMFAMLD
+337 SAPIE
-349 YFANDYAYSP
+349 
-359 EPEGCFADG
+359 
-368 VLTEGYQTYTYSDDF
+368 TWSDDF
-383 SYYAAGVPSTVNGF
+383 SVAISGIPSMVNEFSAGSFMT
-397 LLQKDMETV
+397 TH
-406 FPFYIDY
+406 
-413 YHTQYDTPDTYNEAV
+413 YHSQYDSDAYYNEAAY
-428 MRFNIAY
+428 RFHHELYGLLLMHLDSQSVAPLNFAEVFEQASASLDVLMCQKSGSRVTALLNLLGQTEEVAEEVYDRIYDINEAGVDSEQCREAENI
-435 YGALAMYIDQ
+435 LLKVFKM
-445 MPAADL
+445 
-451 DFTAQTARLTAAMDK
+451 AQDKYVRLTWEDAVVFPQEAAQNNLRYLKKAIRALKRKIPDAEAAFEALYEIDNNAYAFQFSKRVYERFTDYVLDQNSDRLQWGRGRIVHHENLYDLVAQLMDK
-466 DVMAQAGADV
+466 YHQGATDFSDEIV
-476 EAYQAALA
+476 ELEKVAKRQKAYLRDDIEYMLQSTEKMLLLLQAA
-484 ELDEAATAMR
+484 
-494 AKVVEVNRAYEAA
+494 N
-507 REAGDEAAMAQ
+507 
-518 LRETGRTLTSRNLE
+518 
-532 AFRYAQK
+532 
-539 HLLGLMYERPIV
+539 ERLKNI
-551 PHEAPQ
+551 Q
-557 ETITLCEAIIDCL
+557 E
-570 KDGDPATAVDEYAWT
+570 K
-585 VNNVLEWYA
+585 N
-594 MYFSPEVITVQ
+594 
-605 DDMNWGA
+605 
-612 DNQDNLY
+612 
-619 WGTDINFDKADVD
+619 
-632 AATRSLYVRYDDK
+632 
-645 GGDFT
+645 
-650 EEIAIYEKAI
+650 
-660 ETEKAKLAA
+660 
-669 KVQAE
+669 
-674 AEAMAGLAELL
+674 
-685 K
+685 